1 MRVSK
6 LILTKGID
14 ITSASEQVVADIA
27 PFVSCFEEDQIIIV
41 PDRYSLITEKLVFDK
56 LALDSTLNIKV
67 MGINRFASLI
77 LQKQN
82 AMPKSMSNNSALIA
96 LGKAVYEEKDNF
108 KFFPKSN
115 IDVSFLQ
122 QIKNT
127 IAQLKTSEVTPE
139 KLEKLADDKIHDI
152 YLIYKNYEEKQKTG
166 VDLADFLDVFIQNIE
181 KADFENTRIYF
192 AFFDSMTSQGLNIVN
207 LLLKKT
213 KSVEFALAS
222 PQPQQKNKFIY
233 DTALENNL
241 KNLAREANI
250 EIEEKNVTS
259 SNFVSNFISN
269 NIYLS
274 NPQNINLKNF
284 ASFWECS
291 TADAQF
297 EAVAREIKSHV
308 VLGGRYS
315 DCVVGVSALDENYC
329 AIKRIFEDYEIP
341 CFFDVDLALAQ
352 TKPIEFLNLVF
363 EFVEE
368 KDMSILYDI
377 ISNIYSNL
385 DGCER
390 GKICEF
396 LDKYK
401 LVDQD
406 LDLHKLENEDDEKTY
421 EKIKNI
427 LNVITPHFIDKNGY
441 VLGGDFVEFLRNI
454 FDAFDMRKTTQKMHN
469 YHLENGN
476 LEKQKIYEKINE
488 KIEDIFNVFEEET
501 KNEKLAFSEFVVLL
515 NNVFEGTKL
524 SVVPLGVDQVF
535 VGDVSKSFFESGKI
549 FFLCGANQDKMP
561 DFQKDVGLI
570 SDKDIAR
577 FSGKVKIDPTIRTI
591 NLRKRLKLCS
601 VLSIPKQK
609 LFVSW
614 VALGD
619 DGKKLTESTF
629 VLGLV
634 KMFAENVQ
642 KIGFAGEIQ
651 SEDFAKQISNSK
663 RAKQQLVSYLQN
675 PNIKDEIYFNSLFDI
690 LKKSNPTFDS
700 LISQIGAQNNVP
712 NLTKNELFFANQK
725 FSVSALETYAKCPF
739 MFFLRYGLGVEEKRP
754 LDLDEATI
762 GNIIHKCLEQY
773 FSTRATDVD
782 AFVDSFFKQI
792 STNEKY
798 SIFFA
803 YKKYA
808 SILNSIKRE
817 CKQTIRDIICEQDN
831 SNFKIGQVESYV
843 GGKNVLFEF
852 GGRKIAFGGIVD
864 RIDRYNNKVIVVDY
878 KTGKAEHEIEDII
891 FGNKIQIFV
900 YLKTL
905 EETRGVEAV
914 GALYYPISAKRKK
927 KNQKT
932 FLGFLVEDELDA
944 FDKTLRQEGCSKAL
958 GVKLKKDGTLSSNK
972 TVISRQEFSNLMN
985 IAKSVMEQNLKNISE
1000 GFISPSPLN
1009 TGKLP
1014 CEYCKFLGICKFDS
1028 DGGNKYRMLR
1038 KVEKQENE

>member
-1 MRVSK
+1 MSE

-41 PDRYSLITEKLVFDK
+41 PDRYSLITEKLVFEK
-56 LALDSTLNIKV
+56 LGISSTLNIKV

-82 AMPKSMSNNSALIA
+82 AMPKSMSNNGALIA

-127 IAQLKTSEVTPE
+127 ISQLKTSEVTPE
-139 KLEKLADDKIHDI
+139 QLEKLADDKIHDI
-152 YLIYKNYEEKQKTG
+152 YFIYKNYEEKQKTG

-181 KADFENTRIYF
+181 KASFENTRIYF
-192 AFFDSMTSQGLNIVN
+192 AFFDSMTSQGLSIVN
-207 LLLKKT
+207 LLLKKA
-213 KSVEFALAS
+213 KSVEFALAC

-233 DTALENNL
+233 DTALESNL
-241 KNLAREANI
+241 KNLAREAGI
-250 EIEEKNVTS
+250 EIEEKIVTS

-274 NPQNINLKNF
+274 NPQNINIKNF
-284 ASFWECS
+284 ANFWECS

-315 DCVVGVSALDENYC
+315 DCVVGVGALDESYC
-329 AIKRIFEDYEIP
+329 MIKRIFEDYEIP
-341 CFFDVDLALAQ
+341 CFFDVDITLAQ

-363 EFVEE
+363 ELLEE
-368 KDMSILYDI
+368 NDMSILYDI
-377 ISNIYSNL
+377 VSNIYANL

-390 GKICEF
+390 SEICEF

-401 LVDQD
+401 FVDRD

-427 LNVITPHFIDKNGY
+427 LNVITPHYIDKNGC
-441 VLGGDFVEFLRNI
+441 VLGGDFVGFLRNI
-454 FDAFDMRKTTQKMHN
+454 FDAFDMQKTTQKMRD
-469 YHLENGN
+469 YHLENGD
-476 LEKQKIYEKINE
+476 LENQKIYEKIDE
-488 KIEDIFNVFEEET
+488 KIEDILNVFEEET

-515 NNVFEGTKL
+515 NNVFESVKL

-535 VGDVSKSFFESGKI
+535 VGDVSKSFFENGKI

-609 LFVSW
+609 LIVSW

-634 KMFAENVQ
+634 KMFAESVQ

-651 SEDFAKQISNSK
+651 SEDFAKQISNSR
-663 RAKQQLVSYLQN
+663 RAKRQLINYLLS
-675 PNIKDEIYFNSLFDI
+675 PNIQSAENYNSLFYLLSKNDSKI
-690 LKKSNPTFDS
+690 EQIVSQINRKNTIKNLSNSDVLLKK
-700 LISQIGAQNNVP
+700 
-712 NLTKNELFFANQK
+712 KR
-725 FSVSALETYAKCPF
+725 FSVSGLETYAKCPF
-739 MFFLRYGLGVEEKRP
+739 KYYVEKGLGITEKRP
-754 LDLDEATI
+754 IDLDPILT
-762 GNIIHKCLEQY
+762 GNIVHFVLEKY
-773 FSTRATDVD
+773 FSAKQTKDPERFVEF
-782 AFVDSFFKQI
+782 AFGELSKKTEYAVLFG
-792 STNEKY
+792 
-798 SIFFA
+798 
-803 YKKYA
+803 YKKFKYG
-808 SILNSIKRE
+808 LDRLKKECVKTIK
-817 CKQTIRDIICEQDN
+817 DIVDN
-831 SNFKIGQVESYV
+831 QSVSKFKIS
-843 GGKNVLFEF
+843 NLEF
-852 GGRKIAFGGIVD
+852 VVRGDGFDEELTDLAFFGVVD
-864 RIDRYNNKVIVVDY
+864 RIDRLDDKAIVVDY
-878 KTGKAEHEIEDII
+878 KTGKVDRSSKN
-891 FGNKIQIFV
+891 FYYGNKIQIFV
-900 YLKTL
+900 YCRAIEKFCGLKT
-905 EETRGVEAV
+905 V
-914 GALYYPISAKRKK
+914 GAFYAPISNK
-927 KNQKT
+927 
-932 FLGFLVEDELDA
+932 
-944 FDKTLRQEGCSKAL
+944 
-958 GVKLKKDGTLSSNK
+958 KLKKKYEGYLLEGELENFDPDYSVDGGVLGLNLTSKKQPKK
-972 TVISRQEFSNLMN
+972 TRNFVLVNENNFENRKNYAVEIMKTNLRN
-985 IAKSVMEQNLKNISE
+985 IKA
-1000 GFISPSPLN
+1000 GFINCSPQRDGIN
-1009 TGKLP
+1009 QT
-1014 CEYCKFLGICKFDS
+1014 CDNCKFLGVCQFDMNGANRPRIIKSVS
-1028 DGGNKYRMLR
+1028 DSFW
-1038 KVEKQENE
+1038 EKK

>member
-1 MRVSK
+1 MSR

-41 PDRYSLITEKLVFDK
+41 PDRYSLITEKLVFEK
-56 LALDSTLNIKV
+56 LGISSTLNIKV

-82 AMPKSMSNNSALIA
+82 AMPKSMSNNGALIA

-127 IAQLKTSEVTPE
+127 ISQLKTSEVTPE
-139 KLEKLADDKIHDI
+139 QLEKLADDKIHDI

-192 AFFDSMTSQGLNIVN
+192 AFFDSMTSQGLSIVN
-207 LLLKKT
+207 LLLKKA
-213 KSVEFALAS
+213 KSVEFALAC

-233 DTALENNL
+233 DTSLEGNL
-241 KNLAREANI
+241 KNLAKEAGV
-250 EIEEKNVTS
+250 EIEEKIVTS

-284 ASFWECS
+284 ANFWECS

-329 AIKRIFEDYEIP
+329 VMKRIFEDYEIP
-341 CFFDVDLALAQ
+341 CFFDVDLTLAQ

-363 EFVEE
+363 EFFEE
-368 KDMSILYDI
+368 KNMSILYDI

-390 GKICEF
+390 SEICEF

-427 LNVITPHFIDKNGY
+427 LNVITPHFIDKNGC
-441 VLGGDFVEFLRNI
+441 VLGGDFVGFLRNI
-454 FDAFDMRKTTQKMHN
+454 FDAFDMQKTTQKMHD
-469 YHLENGN
+469 YHLENGD
-476 LEKQKIYEKINE
+476 LENQKIYEKINE

-515 NNVFEGTKL
+515 NNVFESAKL

-535 VGDVSKSFFESGKI
+535 VGDVSKSFFENGKI
-549 FFLCGANQDKMP
+549 FFLCGANQDRMP

-642 KIGFAGEIQ
+642 KIGFAGDIQ

-663 RAKQQLVSYLQN
+663 RAKRQLINYLLSS
-675 PNIKDEIYFNSLFDI
+675 NIQSAENYNSLFYLLSKNDSKI
-690 LKKSNPTFDS
+690 EQIVSQINRKNTIKNLSNSDVLLKK
-700 LISQIGAQNNVP
+700 
-712 NLTKNELFFANQK
+712 KR
-725 FSVSALETYAKCPF
+725 FSVSGLETYAKCPF
-739 MFFLRYGLGVEEKRP
+739 KYYVEKGLGITEKRP
-754 LDLDEATI
+754 IDLDPILT
-762 GNIIHKCLEQY
+762 GNIVHFVLEKY
-773 FSTRATDVD
+773 FSA
-782 AFVDSFFKQI
+782 
-792 STNEKY
+792 
-798 SIFFA
+798 
-803 YKKYA
+803 
-808 SILNSIKRE
+808 
-817 CKQTIRDIICEQDN
+817 KQTKDPERFVEFAFGELSKKTEYAVLFGHKKFKYGLDRLKKECVKTIKDIVANQ
-831 SNFKIGQVESYV
+831 SVSKFKIS
-843 GGKNVLFEF
+843 NLEF
-852 GGRKIAFGGIVD
+852 VVRGDGFDEELTDLAFFGVVD
-864 RIDRYNNKVIVVDY
+864 RIDRLDDKAIVIDY
-878 KTGKAEHEIEDII
+878 KTGKVDRSSKN
-891 FGNKIQIFV
+891 FYYGNKIQIFV
-900 YLKTL
+900 YCRALEKFCGLKT
-905 EETRGVEAV
+905 V
-914 GALYYPISAKRKK
+914 GAFYAPISNK
-927 KNQKT
+927 
-932 FLGFLVEDELDA
+932 
-944 FDKTLRQEGCSKAL
+944 
-958 GVKLKKDGTLSSNK
+958 KLKKKYEGYLLEGELENFDPDYSVDGGVLGLNLTSKKQPKK
-972 TVISRQEFSNLMN
+972 TKNFVLVNENNFENRKNYAVEIMKTNLRN
-985 IAKSVMEQNLKNISE
+985 IKA
-1000 GFISPSPLN
+1000 GFINCSPQRDGIN
-1009 TGKLP
+1009 QT
-1014 CEYCKFLGICKFDS
+1014 CDNCKFLGVCKFDMNGANRPRIIKSVS
-1028 DGGNKYRMLR
+1028 DSFW
-1038 KVEKQENE
+1038 EKK

>member
-1 MRVSK
+1 MSR

-41 PDRYSLITEKLVFDK
+41 PDRYSLITEKLVFEK
-56 LALDSTLNIKV
+56 LGISSTLNIKV

-82 AMPKSMSNNSALIA
+82 AMPKSMSNNGALIA

-127 IAQLKTSEVTPE
+127 ISQLKTSEVTPE
-139 KLEKLADDKIHDI
+139 QLEKLADDKIHDI

-192 AFFDSMTSQGLNIVN
+192 AFFDSMTSQGLSIVN
-207 LLLKKT
+207 LLLKKA
-213 KSVEFALAS
+213 KSVEFALAC

-233 DTALENNL
+233 DTSLEGNL
-241 KNLAREANI
+241 KNLVREAGV
-250 EIEEKNVTS
+250 EIEEKIVTS

-274 NPQNINLKNF
+274 NPQNINIKNF
-284 ASFWECS
+284 ANFWECS

-329 AIKRIFEDYEIP
+329 VMKRIFEDYEIP
-341 CFFDVDLALAQ
+341 CFFDVDITLAQ

-363 EFVEE
+363 EFFEE

-377 ISNIYSNL
+377 ISNIYANL

-390 GKICEF
+390 SEICEF
-396 LDKYK
+396 LDKYG

-406 LDLHKLENEDDEKTY
+406 LDLHKLENENDEKTY

-427 LNVITPHFIDKNGY
+427 LNIITPHFIDKNGC
-441 VLGGDFVEFLRNI
+441 VLGGDFVGFLRNI
-454 FDAFDMRKTTQKMHN
+454 FDAFDMQKTTQKMHD
-469 YHLENGN
+469 YHLENGD
-476 LEKQKIYEKINE
+476 LENQKIYEKINE

-515 NNVFEGTKL
+515 NNVFDSTKL

-535 VGDVSKSFFESGKI
+535 VGDVSKSFFENGKI
-549 FFLCGANQDKMP
+549 FFLCGANQDRMP

-591 NLRKRLKLCS
+591 NMRKRLKLCS

-642 KIGFAGEIQ
+642 KIGFAGDIQ

-663 RAKQQLVSYLQN
+663 RAKRQLINYLLS
-675 PNIKDEIYFNSLFDI
+675 PNIQSAENYNSLFYLLSKNDSKI
-690 LKKSNPTFDS
+690 EQIVSQINRKNIIKNLSNSDVLLKK
-700 LISQIGAQNNVP
+700 
-712 NLTKNELFFANQK
+712 KR
-725 FSVSALETYAKCPF
+725 FSVSGLETYAKCPF
-739 MFFLRYGLGVEEKRP
+739 KYYVEKGLGITEKRP
-754 LDLDEATI
+754 IDLDPILT
-762 GNIIHKCLEQY
+762 GNIVHFVLEKY
-773 FSTRATDVD
+773 FSA
-782 AFVDSFFKQI
+782 
-792 STNEKY
+792 
-798 SIFFA
+798 
-803 YKKYA
+803 
-808 SILNSIKRE
+808 
-817 CKQTIRDIICEQDN
+817 KQTKDPERFVEFAFGELSKKTEYAVLFGHKKFKYGLDRLKKECVKTIKDIVANQ
-831 SNFKIGQVESYV
+831 SVSKFKIS
-843 GGKNVLFEF
+843 NLEF
-852 GGRKIAFGGIVD
+852 VVRGDGFDEELTDLAFFGVVD
-864 RIDRYNNKVIVVDY
+864 RIDRLDDKAIVIDY
-878 KTGKAEHEIEDII
+878 KTGKVDRSSKN
-891 FGNKIQIFV
+891 FYYGNKIQIFV
-900 YLKTL
+900 YCRALEKFCGLKT
-905 EETRGVEAV
+905 V
-914 GALYYPISAKRKK
+914 GAFYAPISNK
-927 KNQKT
+927 
-932 FLGFLVEDELDA
+932 
-944 FDKTLRQEGCSKAL
+944 
-958 GVKLKKDGTLSSNK
+958 KLKKKYEGYLLEGELENFDPDYSVDGGVLGLNLTSKKQPKK
-972 TVISRQEFSNLMN
+972 TKNFVLVNENNFENRKNYAVEIMKTNLRN
-985 IAKSVMEQNLKNISE
+985 IKA
-1000 GFISPSPLN
+1000 GFINCSPQRDGIN
-1009 TGKLP
+1009 QT
-1014 CEYCKFLGICKFDS
+1014 CDNCKFLGVCQFDMNGANRPRIIKSVS
-1028 DGGNKYRMLR
+1028 DSFW
-1038 KVEKQENE
+1038 EKK

>member
-1 MRVSK
+1 MSR

-27 PFVSCFEEDQIIIV
+27 PFVSCFEEDQTIIV
-41 PDRYSLITEKLVFDK
+41 PDRYSLITEKLVFEK
-56 LALDSTLNIKV
+56 LGISSTLNIKV

-82 AMPKSMSNNSALIA
+82 AMPKSMSNNGALIA

-127 IAQLKTSEVTPE
+127 ISQLKTSEVTPE
-139 KLEKLADDKIHDI
+139 QLEKLADDKIHDI

-181 KADFENTRIYF
+181 KASFENTRIYF
-192 AFFDSMTSQGLNIVN
+192 TFFDSMTSQGLSIVN
-207 LLLKKT
+207 LLLKKA
-213 KSVEFALAS
+213 KSVEFALAC
-222 PQPQQKNKFIY
+222 PQSQQKNKFIY
-233 DTALENNL
+233 DTSLEGNL
-241 KNLAREANI
+241 KNLAREAGI
-250 EIEEKNVTS
+250 EIEEKIATS

-274 NPQNINLKNF
+274 NPQNINIKNF
-284 ASFWECS
+284 ANFWECS

-329 AIKRIFEDYEIP
+329 LMKRIFEDYEIP
-341 CFFDVDLALAQ
+341 CFFDVDITLAQ

-363 EFVEE
+363 EFLEE

-390 GKICEF
+390 SEICEF

-401 LVDQD
+401 FVDQD
-406 LDLHKLENEDDEKTY
+406 LDLHKLENENDEKTY

-427 LNVITPHFIDKNGY
+427 LNIITPHFIDKNGC
-441 VLGGDFVEFLRNI
+441 VLGGDFVGFLRNI
-454 FDAFDMRKTTQKMHN
+454 FDAFDMQKTTQKMHD
-469 YHLENGN
+469 YHLENGD
-476 LEKQKIYEKINE
+476 LENQKIYEKINE

-501 KNEKLAFSEFVVLL
+501 KDERLAFSEFVVLL
-515 NNVFEGTKL
+515 NNVFESAKL

-535 VGDVSKSFFESGKI
+535 VGDVSKSFFENGKI
-549 FFLCGANQDKMP
+549 FFLCGANQDRMP

-663 RAKQQLVSYLQN
+663 RAKRQLINYLLS
-675 PNIKDEIYFNSLFDI
+675 PNIQSAENYNSLFYLLSKNDSKI
-690 LKKSNPTFDS
+690 EQIVSQINRKNTIKNLSNSDVLLKK
-700 LISQIGAQNNVP
+700 
-712 NLTKNELFFANQK
+712 KR
-725 FSVSALETYAKCPF
+725 FSVSGLETYAKCPF
-739 MFFLRYGLGVEEKRP
+739 KYYVEKGLGITEKRP
-754 LDLDEATI
+754 IDLDPILT
-762 GNIIHKCLEQY
+762 GNIVHFVLEKY
-773 FSTRATDVD
+773 FSA
-782 AFVDSFFKQI
+782 
-792 STNEKY
+792 
-798 SIFFA
+798 
-803 YKKYA
+803 
-808 SILNSIKRE
+808 
-817 CKQTIRDIICEQDN
+817 KQTKDPERFVEFAFGELSKKTEYAVLFGHKKFKYGLDRLKKECVKTIKDIVANQ
-831 SNFKIGQVESYV
+831 SVSKFKIS
-843 GGKNVLFEF
+843 NLEF
-852 GGRKIAFGGIVD
+852 VVRGDGFDEELTDLAFFGVVD
-864 RIDRYNNKVIVVDY
+864 RIDRLDDKAIVIDY
-878 KTGKAEHEIEDII
+878 KTGKVDRSSKN
-891 FGNKIQIFV
+891 FYYGNKIQIFV
-900 YLKTL
+900 YCRALEKFCGLKT
-905 EETRGVEAV
+905 V
-914 GALYYPISAKRKK
+914 GAFYAPISNK
-927 KNQKT
+927 
-932 FLGFLVEDELDA
+932 
-944 FDKTLRQEGCSKAL
+944 
-958 GVKLKKDGTLSSNK
+958 KLKKKYEGYLLEGELENFDPDYSVDGGVLGLNLTSKKQPKK
-972 TVISRQEFSNLMN
+972 TKNFVLVNENNFENRKNYAVEIMKTNLRN
-985 IAKSVMEQNLKNISE
+985 IKA
-1000 GFISPSPLN
+1000 GFINCSPQRDGIN
-1009 TGKLP
+1009 QT
-1014 CEYCKFLGICKFDS
+1014 CDNCKFLGVCQFDMNGANRPRIIKSVS
-1028 DGGNKYRMLR
+1028 DSFW
-1038 KVEKQENE
+1038 EKK

>member
-1 MRVSK
+1 MSR

-41 PDRYSLITEKLVFDK
+41 PDRYSLITEKLVFEK
-56 LALDSTLNIKV
+56 LGISSTLNIKV

-82 AMPKSMSNNSALIA
+82 AMPKSMSNNGALIA

-127 IAQLKTSEVTPE
+127 ISQLKTSEVTPE
-139 KLEKLADDKIHDI
+139 QLEKLADDKIHDI

-181 KADFENTRIYF
+181 KADCENTRIYF
-192 AFFDSMTSQGLNIVN
+192 AFFDSMTSQGLSIVN
-207 LLLKKT
+207 LLLKKA
-213 KSVEFALAS
+213 KSVEFALDS
-222 PQPQQKNKFIY
+222 PQTQQKNKFIY
-233 DTALENNL
+233 DTSLESNL
-241 KNLAREANI
+241 KNLAKEAGV
-250 EIEEKNVTS
+250 EIEEKIVTS

-274 NPQNINLKNF
+274 NPQNINIKNF
-284 ASFWECS
+284 ANFWECS

-329 AIKRIFEDYEIP
+329 VMKRIFEDYEIP
-341 CFFDVDLALAQ
+341 CFFDVDITLAQ

-363 EFVEE
+363 EFLEE
-368 KDMSILYDI
+368 KDTSILYDI
-377 ISNIYSNL
+377 VSNIYANL

-390 GKICEF
+390 SEICEF

-401 LVDQD
+401 FVDQD

-427 LNVITPHFIDKNGY
+427 LNVITPHFIDKNGC

-454 FDAFDMRKTTQKMHN
+454 FDAFDMQKTTQKMHD
-469 YHLENGN
+469 YHLENGD
-476 LEKQKIYEKINE
+476 LENQKTYEKINE

-515 NNVFEGTKL
+515 NNVFESVKL

-535 VGDVSKSFFESGKI
+535 VGDVSKSFFENGKI

-642 KIGFAGEIQ
+642 KIGFAGDIQ
-651 SEDFAKQISNSK
+651 SEGFAKQISNSK

-690 LKKSNPTFDS
+690 LKKSDPTFDG
-700 LISQIGAQNNVP
+700 LISQIGAQNIVP

-782 AFVDSFFKQI
+782 TFVDLFFKEI
-792 STNEKY
+792 STSEKY

-817 CKQTIRDIICEQDN
+817 CQQTIRDIICEQEN

-852 GGRKIAFGGIVD
+852 GDRKIAFGGIVD
-864 RIDRYNNKVIVVDY
+864 RIDRCNNKVIVVDY

-905 EETRGVEAV
+905 EETQGVEAV

-944 FDKTLRQEGCSKAL
+944 FDKTLRKEGCSKVL
-958 GVKLKKDGTLSSNK
+958 GLKLDKNGNPQTNK
-972 TVISRQEFSNLMN
+972 SVISKQQISNLMN
-985 IAKSVMEQNLKNISE
+985 IAKSVMEQNLKNISD

-1014 CEYCKFLGICKFDS
+1014 CEYCQFLGICQFDF
-1028 DGGNKYRMLR
+1028 DGGNKYRLR
-1038 KVEKQENE
+1038 RKPTNQENE

>member
-1 MRVSK
+1 MSR

-41 PDRYSLITEKLVFDK
+41 PDRYSLITEKLVFEK
-56 LALDSTLNIKV
+56 LGISSTLNIKV

-82 AMPKSMSNNSALIA
+82 AMPKSMSNNGALIA

-127 IAQLKTSEVTPE
+127 ISQLKTSEVTPE
-139 KLEKLADDKIHDI
+139 QLEKLADDKIHDI

-192 AFFDSMTSQGLNIVN
+192 AFFDSMTSQGLSIVN
-207 LLLKKT
+207 LLLKKA
-213 KSVEFALAS
+213 KSVEFALAC

-233 DTALENNL
+233 DTSLEGNL
-241 KNLAREANI
+241 KNLVREAGV
-250 EIEEKNVTS
+250 EIEEKIVTS

-274 NPQNINLKNF
+274 NPQNINIKNF
-284 ASFWECS
+284 ANFWECS

-329 AIKRIFEDYEIP
+329 LMKRIFEDYEIP
-341 CFFDVDLALAQ
+341 CFFDVDITLAQ

-363 EFVEE
+363 EFLEE

-390 GKICEF
+390 SEICEF

-401 LVDQD
+401 FVDQD
-406 LDLHKLENEDDEKTY
+406 LDLHKLENENDEKTY

-427 LNVITPHFIDKNGY
+427 LNIITPHFIDKNGC
-441 VLGGDFVEFLRNI
+441 VLGGDFVGFLRNI
-454 FDAFDMRKTTQKMHN
+454 FDAFDMQKTTQKMHD
-469 YHLENGN
+469 YHLENGD
-476 LEKQKIYEKINE
+476 LENQKIYEKINE

-501 KNEKLAFSEFVVLL
+501 KDERLAFSEFVVLL
-515 NNVFEGTKL
+515 NNVFESAKL

-535 VGDVSKSFFESGKI
+535 VGDVSKSFFENGKI
-549 FFLCGANQDKMP
+549 FFLCGANQDRMP

-642 KIGFAGEIQ
+642 KIGFAGDIQ

-663 RAKQQLVSYLQN
+663 RAKRQLINYLLS
-675 PNIKDEIYFNSLFDI
+675 PNIQSAENYNSLFYLLSKNDSKI
-690 LKKSNPTFDS
+690 EQIVSQINRKNTIKNLSNSDVLLKK
-700 LISQIGAQNNVP
+700 
-712 NLTKNELFFANQK
+712 KR
-725 FSVSALETYAKCPF
+725 FSVSGLETYAKCPF
-739 MFFLRYGLGVEEKRP
+739 KYYVEKGLGITEKRP
-754 LDLDEATI
+754 IDLDPILT
-762 GNIIHKCLEQY
+762 GNIVHFVLEKY
-773 FSTRATDVD
+773 FSA
-782 AFVDSFFKQI
+782 
-792 STNEKY
+792 
-798 SIFFA
+798 
-803 YKKYA
+803 
-808 SILNSIKRE
+808 
-817 CKQTIRDIICEQDN
+817 KQTKDPERFVEFAFGELSKKTEYAVLFGHKKFKYGLDRLKKECVKTIKDIVANQ
-831 SNFKIGQVESYV
+831 SVSKFKIS
-843 GGKNVLFEF
+843 NLEF
-852 GGRKIAFGGIVD
+852 VVRGDGFDEELTDLAFFGVVD
-864 RIDRYNNKVIVVDY
+864 RIDRLDDKAIVIDY
-878 KTGKAEHEIEDII
+878 KTGKVDRSSKN
-891 FGNKIQIFV
+891 FYYGNKIQIFV
-900 YLKTL
+900 YCRALEKFCGLKT
-905 EETRGVEAV
+905 V
-914 GALYYPISAKRKK
+914 GAFYAPISNKKVKK
-927 KNQKT
+927 KYEGYLLEGELENFDPDYSVDGGVLGLNLTSKKQPKKT
-932 FLGFLVEDELDA
+932 KNFVLVNENNFENRKNYA
-944 FDKTLRQEGCSKAL
+944 VEIMKTNLRNIKA
-958 GVKLKKDGTLSSNK
+958 
-972 TVISRQEFSNLMN
+972 
-985 IAKSVMEQNLKNISE
+985 
-1000 GFISPSPLN
+1000 GFINCSPQRDGIN
-1009 TGKLP
+1009 QT
-1014 CEYCKFLGICKFDS
+1014 CDNCKFLGVCQFDMNGANRPRIIKSVS
-1028 DGGNKYRMLR
+1028 DSFW
-1038 KVEKQENE
+1038 EKK

>member
-1 MRVSK
+1 MSR

-41 PDRYSLITEKLVFDK
+41 PDRYSLITEKLVFEK
-56 LALDSTLNIKV
+56 LGISSTLNIKV

-82 AMPKSMSNNSALIA
+82 AMPKSMSNNGALIA

-127 IAQLKTSEVTPE
+127 ISQLKTSEVTPE
-139 KLEKLADDKIHDI
+139 QLEKLADDKIHDI

-192 AFFDSMTSQGLNIVN
+192 AFFDSMTSQGLSIVN
-207 LLLKKT
+207 LLLKKA
-213 KSVEFALAS
+213 KSVEFALAC

-233 DTALENNL
+233 DTSLEGNL
-241 KNLAREANI
+241 KNLAKEAGV
-250 EIEEKNVTS
+250 EIEEKIVTS

-284 ASFWECS
+284 ANFWECS

-329 AIKRIFEDYEIP
+329 VMKRIFEDYEIP
-341 CFFDVDLALAQ
+341 CFFDVDLTLAQ

-363 EFVEE
+363 EFFEE

-390 GKICEF
+390 SEICEF

-427 LNVITPHFIDKNGY
+427 LNVITPHFIDKNGC
-441 VLGGDFVEFLRNI
+441 VLGGDFVGFLRNI
-454 FDAFDMRKTTQKMHN
+454 FDAFDMQKTTQKMHD
-469 YHLENGN
+469 YHLENGD
-476 LEKQKIYEKINE
+476 LENQKIYEKINE

-515 NNVFEGTKL
+515 NNVFESAKL

-535 VGDVSKSFFESGKI
+535 VGDVSKSFFENGKI
-549 FFLCGANQDKMP
+549 FFLCGANQDRMP

-642 KIGFAGEIQ
+642 KIGFAGDIQ

-663 RAKQQLVSYLQN
+663 RAKRQLINYLLSS
-675 PNIKDEIYFNSLFDI
+675 NIQSAENYNSLFYLLSKNDSKI
-690 LKKSNPTFDS
+690 EQIVSQINRKNTIKNLSNSDVLLKK
-700 LISQIGAQNNVP
+700 
-712 NLTKNELFFANQK
+712 KR
-725 FSVSALETYAKCPF
+725 FSVSGLETYAKCPF
-739 MFFLRYGLGVEEKRP
+739 KYYVEKGLGITEKRP
-754 LDLDEATI
+754 IDLDPILT
-762 GNIIHKCLEQY
+762 GNIVHFVLEKY
-773 FSTRATDVD
+773 FSA
-782 AFVDSFFKQI
+782 
-792 STNEKY
+792 
-798 SIFFA
+798 
-803 YKKYA
+803 
-808 SILNSIKRE
+808 
-817 CKQTIRDIICEQDN
+817 KQTKDPERFVEFAFGELSKKTEYAVLFGHKKFKYGLDRLKKECVKTIKDIVANQ
-831 SNFKIGQVESYV
+831 SVSKFKIS
-843 GGKNVLFEF
+843 NLEF
-852 GGRKIAFGGIVD
+852 VVRGDGFDEELTDLAFFGVVD
-864 RIDRYNNKVIVVDY
+864 RIDRLDDKAIVIDY
-878 KTGKAEHEIEDII
+878 KTGKVDRSSKN
-891 FGNKIQIFV
+891 FYYGNKIQIFV
-900 YLKTL
+900 YCRALEKFCGLKT
-905 EETRGVEAV
+905 V
-914 GALYYPISAKRKK
+914 GAFYAPISNK
-927 KNQKT
+927 
-932 FLGFLVEDELDA
+932 
-944 FDKTLRQEGCSKAL
+944 
-958 GVKLKKDGTLSSNK
+958 KLKKKYEGYLLEGELENFDPDYSVDGGVLGLNLTSKKQPKK
-972 TVISRQEFSNLMN
+972 TKNFVLVNENNFENRKNYAVEIMKTNLRN
-985 IAKSVMEQNLKNISE
+985 IKA
-1000 GFISPSPLN
+1000 GFINCSPQRDGIN
-1009 TGKLP
+1009 QT
-1014 CEYCKFLGICKFDS
+1014 CDNCKFLGVCQFDMNGANRPRIIKSVS
-1028 DGGNKYRMLR
+1028 DSFW
-1038 KVEKQENE
+1038 EKK

>member
-1 MRVSK
+1 MSR
-6 LILTKGID
+6 LILTKGVD

-41 PDRYSLITEKLVFDK
+41 PDRYSLITEKMVFDK
-56 LALDSTLNIKV
+56 LSLDSTLNIKV

-127 IAQLKTSEVTPE
+127 ISQLKTSEIAPE
-139 KLEKLADDKIHDI
+139 LLEKLADDKIHDI
-152 YLIYKNYEEKQKTG
+152 YLIYKNYEENQKTG

-192 AFFDSMTSQGLNIVN
+192 AFFDSMTAQGLTIAN
-207 LLLKKT
+207 LLLKKA

-233 DTALENNL
+233 DTTLENNL
-241 KNLAREANI
+241 KTLAREANI
-250 EIEEKNVTS
+250 EIEEKYVTS

-284 ASFWECS
+284 ANFWECS
-291 TADAQF
+291 TSDAQF

-329 AIKRIFEDYEIP
+329 VMKRIFEDYEIP
-341 CFFDVDLALAQ
+341 CFFDVDLTLAQ

-363 EFVEE
+363 EFAQE

-377 ISNIYSNL
+377 FSNIYANL

-390 GKICEF
+390 GEICEF

-401 LVDQD
+401 LIDQD
-406 LDLHKLENEDDEKTY
+406 LDLHKFENENDEKIY

-427 LNVITPHFIDKNGY
+427 LNIITPHFIDKNGY
-441 VLGGDFVEFLRNI
+441 VLGSDFVGFLRNI
-454 FDAFDMRKTTQKMHN
+454 FDAFCVGETTQKMHD
-469 YHLENGN
+469 YYLENGN

-488 KIEDIFNVFEEET
+488 KIEDIFNVFDEET

-591 NLRKRLKLCS
+591 NMRKRLKLCS

-609 LFVSW
+609 LFISW

-629 VLGLV
+629 VLGLK
-634 KMFAENVQ
+634 KMFVENVQ

-651 SEDFAKQISNSK
+651 SEDFAKQISNKK

-690 LKKSNPTFDS
+690 LKKDPNFDN
-700 LISQIGAQNNVP
+700 LISQIGAQNIVP

-739 MFFLRYGLGVEEKRP
+739 MFFLRYGLGIEEKRP
-754 LDLDEATI
+754 IDLDEATI

-773 FSTRATDVD
+773 FMTRADEVD
-782 AFVDSFFKQI
+782 AFVDSFFKEI

-803 YKKYA
+803 YKKYV

-817 CKQTIRDIICEQDN
+817 CKQTILDILIEQEN
-831 SNFKIGQVESYV
+831 SNFKIGQVESYI

-852 GGRKIAFGGIVD
+852 GDRKISFGGIVD
-864 RIDRYNNKVIVVDY
+864 RIDRHNNKVIVVDY

-905 EETRGVEAV
+905 EETQGVEAV

-932 FLGFLVEDELDA
+932 FLGFLIEDELDA

-972 TVISRQEFSNLMN
+972 MVISRQEFSNLMN

>member
-1 MRVSK
+1 MSR

-41 PDRYSLITEKLVFDK
+41 PDRYSLITEKLVFEK
-56 LALDSTLNIKV
+56 LGISSTLNIKV

-82 AMPKSMSNNSALIA
+82 AMPKSMSNNGALIA

-127 IAQLKTSEVTPE
+127 ISQLKTSEVTPE
-139 KLEKLADDKIHDI
+139 QLEKLADDKIHDI

-192 AFFDSMTSQGLNIVN
+192 AFFDSMTSQGLSIVN
-207 LLLKKT
+207 LLLKKA
-213 KSVEFALAS
+213 KSVEFALAC

-233 DTALENNL
+233 DTSLESNL
-241 KNLAREANI
+241 KNLVREAGV
-250 EIEEKNVTS
+250 EIEEKIVTS

-284 ASFWECS
+284 ANFWECS
-291 TADAQF
+291 TSEAQF

-329 AIKRIFEDYEIP
+329 LMKRIFEDYEIP
-341 CFFDVDLALAQ
+341 CFFDVDLTLAQ

-377 ISNIYSNL
+377 ISNIYANL

-390 GKICEF
+390 SEICEF

-401 LVDQD
+401 FVDQD
-406 LDLHKLENEDDEKTY
+406 LDLHKLENENDEKTY

-427 LNVITPHFIDKNGY
+427 LNVITPHFIDKNGC
-441 VLGGDFVEFLRNI
+441 VLGGDFVGFLRNI
-454 FDAFDMRKTTQKMHN
+454 FDAFDMQKTTQKMHD
-469 YHLENGN
+469 YHLENGD
-476 LEKQKIYEKINE
+476 LENQKIYEKINE

-515 NNVFEGTKL
+515 NNVFESAKL

-535 VGDVSKSFFESGKI
+535 VGDVSKSFFENGKI

-642 KIGFAGEIQ
+642 KIGFAGDIQ

-663 RAKQQLVSYLQN
+663 RAKRQLINYLLS
-675 PNIKDEIYFNSLFDI
+675 PNIQSAENYNSLFYLLSKNDSKI
-690 LKKSNPTFDS
+690 EQIVSQINRKNIIKNLSNSDVLLKK
-700 LISQIGAQNNVP
+700 
-712 NLTKNELFFANQK
+712 KR
-725 FSVSALETYAKCPF
+725 FSVSGLETYAKCPF
-739 MFFLRYGLGVEEKRP
+739 KYYVEKGLGITEKRP
-754 LDLDEATI
+754 IDLDPILT
-762 GNIIHKCLEQY
+762 GNIVHFVLEKY
-773 FSTRATDVD
+773 FSA
-782 AFVDSFFKQI
+782 
-792 STNEKY
+792 
-798 SIFFA
+798 
-803 YKKYA
+803 
-808 SILNSIKRE
+808 
-817 CKQTIRDIICEQDN
+817 KQTKDPERFVEFAFGELSKKTEYAVLFGHKKFKYGLDRLKKECVKTIKDIVANQ
-831 SNFKIGQVESYV
+831 SVSKFKIS
-843 GGKNVLFEF
+843 NLEF
-852 GGRKIAFGGIVD
+852 VVRGDGFDEELTDLAFFGVVD
-864 RIDRYNNKVIVVDY
+864 RIDRLDDKAIVIDY
-878 KTGKAEHEIEDII
+878 KTGKVDRSSKN
-891 FGNKIQIFV
+891 FYYGNKIQIFV
-900 YLKTL
+900 YCRALEKFCGLKT
-905 EETRGVEAV
+905 V
-914 GALYYPISAKRKK
+914 GAFYAPISNK
-927 KNQKT
+927 
-932 FLGFLVEDELDA
+932 
-944 FDKTLRQEGCSKAL
+944 
-958 GVKLKKDGTLSSNK
+958 KLKKKYEGYLLEGELENFDPDYSVDGGVLGLNLTSKKQPKK
-972 TVISRQEFSNLMN
+972 TKNFVLVNENNFENRKNYAVEIMKTNLRN
-985 IAKSVMEQNLKNISE
+985 IKA
-1000 GFISPSPLN
+1000 GFINCSPQRDGIN
-1009 TGKLP
+1009 QT
-1014 CEYCKFLGICKFDS
+1014 CDNCKFLGVCQFDMNGANRPRIIKSVS
-1028 DGGNKYRMLR
+1028 DSFW
-1038 KVEKQENE
+1038 EKK

>member
-1 MRVSK
+1 MSR

-41 PDRYSLITEKLVFDK
+41 PDRYSLITEKLVFEK
-56 LALDSTLNIKV
+56 LGISSTLNIKV

-82 AMPKSMSNNSALIA
+82 AMPKSMSNNGALIA

-108 KFFPKSN
+108 NFFPKSN

-127 IAQLKTSEVTPE
+127 ISQLKTSEVTPE
-139 KLEKLADDKIHDI
+139 QLEKLADDKIHDI

-192 AFFDSMTSQGLNIVN
+192 AFFDSMTSQGLSIVN
-207 LLLKKT
+207 LLLKKA
-213 KSVEFALAS
+213 KSVEFALAC

-233 DTALENNL
+233 DTSLEGNL
-241 KNLAREANI
+241 KNLVREAGV
-250 EIEEKNVTS
+250 EIEEKIVTS

-274 NPQNINLKNF
+274 NPQNINIKNF
-284 ASFWECS
+284 ANFWECS

-329 AIKRIFEDYEIP
+329 VMKRIFEDYEIP
-341 CFFDVDLALAQ
+341 CFFDVDLTLAQ

-363 EFVEE
+363 EFFEE
-368 KDMSILYDI
+368 KDTSILYDI
-377 ISNIYSNL
+377 VSNIYANL

-390 GKICEF
+390 SEICEF

-401 LVDQD
+401 FVDQD

-427 LNVITPHFIDKNGY
+427 LNVITPHFIDKNGC
-441 VLGGDFVEFLRNI
+441 VVGGDFVGFLRNI
-454 FDAFDMRKTTQKMHN
+454 FDAFDMQKTTQKMHD
-469 YHLENGN
+469 YHLENGD
-476 LEKQKIYEKINE
+476 LENQKIYEKINE

-515 NNVFEGTKL
+515 NNVFESAKL

-535 VGDVSKSFFESGKI
+535 VGDVSKSFFENGKI

-642 KIGFAGEIQ
+642 KIGFAGDIQ

-663 RAKQQLVSYLQN
+663 RAKRQLINYLLS
-675 PNIKDEIYFNSLFDI
+675 PNIQSAENYNSLFYLLSKNDSKI
-690 LKKSNPTFDS
+690 EQIVSQINRKNTIKNLSNSDVLLKK
-700 LISQIGAQNNVP
+700 
-712 NLTKNELFFANQK
+712 KR
-725 FSVSALETYAKCPF
+725 FSVSGLETYAKCPF
-739 MFFLRYGLGVEEKRP
+739 KYYVEKGLGITEKRP
-754 LDLDEATI
+754 IDLDPILT
-762 GNIIHKCLEQY
+762 GNIVHFVLEKY
-773 FSTRATDVD
+773 FSA
-782 AFVDSFFKQI
+782 
-792 STNEKY
+792 
-798 SIFFA
+798 
-803 YKKYA
+803 
-808 SILNSIKRE
+808 
-817 CKQTIRDIICEQDN
+817 KQTKDPERFVEFAFGELSKKTEYAVLFGHKKFKYGLDRLKKECVKTIKDIVANQ
-831 SNFKIGQVESYV
+831 SVSKFKIS
-843 GGKNVLFEF
+843 NLEF
-852 GGRKIAFGGIVD
+852 VVRGDGFDEELTDLAFFGVVD
-864 RIDRYNNKVIVVDY
+864 RIDRLDDKAIVIDY
-878 KTGKAEHEIEDII
+878 KTGKVDRSSKN
-891 FGNKIQIFV
+891 FYYGNKIQIFV
-900 YLKTL
+900 YCRALEKFCGLKT
-905 EETRGVEAV
+905 V
-914 GALYYPISAKRKK
+914 GAFYAPISNKKVKK
-927 KNQKT
+927 KYEGYLLEGELENFDPDYSVDGGVLGLNLTSKRQPKKT
-932 FLGFLVEDELDA
+932 KNFVLVNENNFENRKNYA
-944 FDKTLRQEGCSKAL
+944 VEIMKTNLRNIKA
-958 GVKLKKDGTLSSNK
+958 
-972 TVISRQEFSNLMN
+972 
-985 IAKSVMEQNLKNISE
+985 
-1000 GFISPSPLN
+1000 GFINCSPQRDGIN
-1009 TGKLP
+1009 QT
-1014 CEYCKFLGICKFDS
+1014 CDNCKFLGVCQFDMNGANRPRIIKSVS
-1028 DGGNKYRMLR
+1028 DSFW
-1038 KVEKQENE
+1038 EKK

>member
-1 MRVSK
+1 M
-6 LILTKGID
+6 TKGID

-41 PDRYSLITEKLVFDK
+41 PDRYSLITEKLVFEK
-56 LALDSTLNIKV
+56 LGISSTLNIKV

-82 AMPKSMSNNSALIA
+82 AMPKSMSNNGALIA

-108 KFFPKSN
+108 NFFPKSN

-127 IAQLKTSEVTPE
+127 ISQLKTSEVTPE
-139 KLEKLADDKIHDI
+139 QLEKLADDKIHDI

-192 AFFDSMTSQGLNIVN
+192 AFFDSMTSQGLSIVN
-207 LLLKKT
+207 LLLKKA
-213 KSVEFALAS
+213 KSVEFALAC

-233 DTALENNL
+233 DTSLEGNL
-241 KNLAREANI
+241 KNLVREAGV
-250 EIEEKNVTS
+250 EIEEKIVTS

-274 NPQNINLKNF
+274 NPQNINIKNF
-284 ASFWECS
+284 ANFWECS

-329 AIKRIFEDYEIP
+329 VMKRIFEDYEIP
-341 CFFDVDLALAQ
+341 CFFDVDLTLAQ

-363 EFVEE
+363 EFFEE
-368 KDMSILYDI
+368 KDTSILYDI
-377 ISNIYSNL
+377 VSNIYANL

-390 GKICEF
+390 SEICEF

-401 LVDQD
+401 FVDQD

-427 LNVITPHFIDKNGY
+427 LNVITPHFIDKNGC
-441 VLGGDFVEFLRNI
+441 VVGGDFVGFLRNI
-454 FDAFDMRKTTQKMHN
+454 FDAFDMQKTTQKMHD
-469 YHLENGN
+469 YHLENGD
-476 LEKQKIYEKINE
+476 LENQKIYEKINE

-515 NNVFEGTKL
+515 NNVFESAKL

-535 VGDVSKSFFESGKI
+535 VGDVSKSFFENGKI

-642 KIGFAGEIQ
+642 KIGFAGDIQ

-663 RAKQQLVSYLQN
+663 RAKRQLINYLLS
-675 PNIKDEIYFNSLFDI
+675 PNIQSAENYNSLFYLLSKNDSKI
-690 LKKSNPTFDS
+690 EQIVSQINRKNTIKNLSNSDVLLKK
-700 LISQIGAQNNVP
+700 
-712 NLTKNELFFANQK
+712 KR
-725 FSVSALETYAKCPF
+725 FSVSGLETYAKCPF
-739 MFFLRYGLGVEEKRP
+739 KYYVEKGLGITEKRP
-754 LDLDEATI
+754 IDLDPILT
-762 GNIIHKCLEQY
+762 GNIVHFVLEKY
-773 FSTRATDVD
+773 FSA
-782 AFVDSFFKQI
+782 
-792 STNEKY
+792 
-798 SIFFA
+798 
-803 YKKYA
+803 
-808 SILNSIKRE
+808 
-817 CKQTIRDIICEQDN
+817 KQTKDPERFVEFAFGELSKKTEYAVLFGHKKFKYGLDRLKKECVKTIKDIVANQ
-831 SNFKIGQVESYV
+831 SVSKFKIS
-843 GGKNVLFEF
+843 NLEF
-852 GGRKIAFGGIVD
+852 VVRGDGFDEELTDLAFFGVVD
-864 RIDRYNNKVIVVDY
+864 RIDRLDDKAIVIDY
-878 KTGKAEHEIEDII
+878 KTGKVDRSSKN
-891 FGNKIQIFV
+891 FYYGNKIQIFV
-900 YLKTL
+900 YCRALEKFCGLKT
-905 EETRGVEAV
+905 V
-914 GALYYPISAKRKK
+914 GAFYAPISNKKVKK
-927 KNQKT
+927 KYEGYLLEGELENFDPDYSVDGGVLGLNLTSKRQPKKT
-932 FLGFLVEDELDA
+932 KNFVLVNENNFENRKNYA
-944 FDKTLRQEGCSKAL
+944 VEIMKTNLRNIKA
-958 GVKLKKDGTLSSNK
+958 
-972 TVISRQEFSNLMN
+972 
-985 IAKSVMEQNLKNISE
+985 
-1000 GFISPSPLN
+1000 GFINCSPQRDGIN
-1009 TGKLP
+1009 QT
-1014 CEYCKFLGICKFDS
+1014 CDNCKFLGVCQFDMNGANRPRIIKSVS
-1028 DGGNKYRMLR
+1028 DSFW
-1038 KVEKQENE
+1038 EKK

>member
-1 MRVSK
+1 MSR

-41 PDRYSLITEKLVFDK
+41 PDRYSLITEKLVFEK
-56 LALDSTLNIKV
+56 LGISSTLNIKV

-82 AMPKSMSNNSALIA
+82 AMPKSMSNNGALIA

-127 IAQLKTSEVTPE
+127 ISQLKTSEVTPE
-139 KLEKLADDKIHDI
+139 QLEKLADDKIHDI

-192 AFFDSMTSQGLNIVN
+192 AFFDSMTSQGLSIVN
-207 LLLKKT
+207 LLLKKA
-213 KSVEFALAS
+213 KSVEFALAC

-233 DTALENNL
+233 DTSLESNL
-241 KNLAREANI
+241 KNLAREAGI
-250 EIEEKNVTS
+250 EIEEKIVTS
-259 SNFVSNFISN
+259 SNFVSSFISN

-329 AIKRIFEDYEIP
+329 VMKRIFEDYEIP
-341 CFFDVDLALAQ
+341 CFFDVDLTLAQ

-390 GKICEF
+390 SEICEF

-401 LVDQD
+401 FVDQD

-427 LNVITPHFIDKNGY
+427 LNIITPHFIDKNGC
-441 VLGGDFVEFLRNI
+441 VLGGDFVGFLRNI
-454 FDAFDMRKTTQKMHN
+454 FDAFDMQKTTQKMHD
-469 YHLENGN
+469 YHLENGD
-476 LEKQKIYEKINE
+476 LENQKIYEKINE

-515 NNVFEGTKL
+515 NNVFDSTKL

-535 VGDVSKSFFESGKI
+535 VGDVSKSFFENGKI
-549 FFLCGANQDKMP
+549 FFLCGANQDRMP

-642 KIGFAGEIQ
+642 KIGFAGDIQ

-663 RAKQQLVSYLQN
+663 RAKRQLINYLLS
-675 PNIKDEIYFNSLFDI
+675 PNIQSAENYNSLFYLLSKNDSKI
-690 LKKSNPTFDS
+690 EQIVSQINRKNIIKNLSNSDVLLKK
-700 LISQIGAQNNVP
+700 
-712 NLTKNELFFANQK
+712 KR
-725 FSVSALETYAKCPF
+725 FSVSGLETYAKCPF
-739 MFFLRYGLGVEEKRP
+739 KYYVEKGLGITEKRP
-754 LDLDEATI
+754 IDLDPILT
-762 GNIIHKCLEQY
+762 GNIVHFVLEKY
-773 FSTRATDVD
+773 FSA
-782 AFVDSFFKQI
+782 
-792 STNEKY
+792 
-798 SIFFA
+798 
-803 YKKYA
+803 
-808 SILNSIKRE
+808 
-817 CKQTIRDIICEQDN
+817 KQTKDPERFVEFAFGELSKKTEYAVLFGHKKFKYGLDRLKKECVKTIKDIVANQ
-831 SNFKIGQVESYV
+831 SVSKFKIS
-843 GGKNVLFEF
+843 NLEF
-852 GGRKIAFGGIVD
+852 VVRGDGFDEELTDLAFFGVVD
-864 RIDRYNNKVIVVDY
+864 RIDRLDDKAIVIDY
-878 KTGKAEHEIEDII
+878 KTGKVDRSSKN
-891 FGNKIQIFV
+891 FYYGNKIQIFV
-900 YLKTL
+900 YCRALEKFCGLKT
-905 EETRGVEAV
+905 V
-914 GALYYPISAKRKK
+914 GAFYAPISNK
-927 KNQKT
+927 
-932 FLGFLVEDELDA
+932 
-944 FDKTLRQEGCSKAL
+944 
-958 GVKLKKDGTLSSNK
+958 KLKKKYEGYLLEGELENFDPDYSVDGGVLGLNLTSKKQPKK
-972 TVISRQEFSNLMN
+972 TKNFVLVNENNFENRKNYAVEIMKTNLRN
-985 IAKSVMEQNLKNISE
+985 IKA
-1000 GFISPSPLN
+1000 GFINCSPQRDGIN
-1009 TGKLP
+1009 QT
-1014 CEYCKFLGICKFDS
+1014 CDNCKFLGVCQFDMNGANRPRIIKSVS
-1028 DGGNKYRMLR
+1028 DSFW
-1038 KVEKQENE
+1038 EKK

>member
-1 MRVSK
+1 MSR

-41 PDRYSLITEKLVFDK
+41 PDRYSLITEKLVFEK
-56 LALDSTLNIKV
+56 LGISSTLNIKV

-82 AMPKSMSNNSALIA
+82 AMPKSMSNNGALIA

-108 KFFPKSN
+108 NFFPKSN

-127 IAQLKTSEVTPE
+127 ISQLKTSEVTPE
-139 KLEKLADDKIHDI
+139 QLEKLADDKIHDI

-192 AFFDSMTSQGLNIVN
+192 AFFDSMTSQGLSIVH
-207 LLLKKT
+207 LLLKKA
-213 KSVEFALAS
+213 KSVEFALAC

-233 DTALENNL
+233 DTALDGNL
-241 KNLAREANI
+241 KNLAREAGI
-250 EIEEKNVTS
+250 EIEEKIVTS
-259 SNFVSNFISN
+259 SNFVSSFISN

-329 AIKRIFEDYEIP
+329 VMKRIFEDYEIP
-341 CFFDVDLALAQ
+341 CFFDVDLTLAQ

-390 GKICEF
+390 SEICEF

-406 LDLHKLENEDDEKTY
+406 LDLHKLENENDEKTY

-427 LNVITPHFIDKNGY
+427 LNVITPHFIDKNGC
-441 VLGGDFVEFLRNI
+441 VLGGDFVGFLRNI
-454 FDAFDMRKTTQKMHN
+454 FDAFDMQKTTQKMHD
-469 YHLENGN
+469 YHLENGD
-476 LEKQKIYEKINE
+476 LENQKIYEKINE

-501 KNEKLAFSEFVVLL
+501 KNERLAFSEFVVLL
-515 NNVFEGTKL
+515 NNVFESAKL

-535 VGDVSKSFFESGKI
+535 VGDVSKSFFENGKI
-549 FFLCGANQDKMP
+549 FFLCGANQDRMP

-642 KIGFAGEIQ
+642 KIGFAGDIQ

-663 RAKQQLVSYLQN
+663 RAKRQLINYLLS
-675 PNIKDEIYFNSLFDI
+675 PNIQSAENYNSLFYLLSKNDSKI
-690 LKKSNPTFDS
+690 EQIVSQINRKNTIKNLSNSDVLLKK
-700 LISQIGAQNNVP
+700 
-712 NLTKNELFFANQK
+712 KR
-725 FSVSALETYAKCPF
+725 FSVSGLETYAKCPF
-739 MFFLRYGLGVEEKRP
+739 KYYVEKGLGITEKRP
-754 LDLDEATI
+754 IDLDPILT
-762 GNIIHKCLEQY
+762 GNIVHFVLEKY
-773 FSTRATDVD
+773 FSA
-782 AFVDSFFKQI
+782 
-792 STNEKY
+792 
-798 SIFFA
+798 
-803 YKKYA
+803 
-808 SILNSIKRE
+808 
-817 CKQTIRDIICEQDN
+817 KQTKDPERFVEFAFGELSRKTEYAVLFGHKKFKYGLDRLKKECVKTIKDIVANQ
-831 SNFKIGQVESYV
+831 SVSKFKIS
-843 GGKNVLFEF
+843 NLEF
-852 GGRKIAFGGIVD
+852 VVRGDGFDEELTDLAFFGVVD
-864 RIDRYNNKVIVVDY
+864 RIDRLDDKAIVIDY
-878 KTGKAEHEIEDII
+878 KTGKVDRSSKN
-891 FGNKIQIFV
+891 FYYGNKIQIFV
-900 YLKTL
+900 YCRALEKFCGLKT
-905 EETRGVEAV
+905 V
-914 GALYYPISAKRKK
+914 GAFYAPISNK
-927 KNQKT
+927 
-932 FLGFLVEDELDA
+932 
-944 FDKTLRQEGCSKAL
+944 
-958 GVKLKKDGTLSSNK
+958 KLKKKYEGYLLEGELENFDPDYSVDGGVLGLNLTSKKQPKK
-972 TVISRQEFSNLMN
+972 TKNFVLVNENNFENRKNYAVEIMKTNLRN
-985 IAKSVMEQNLKNISE
+985 IKA
-1000 GFISPSPLN
+1000 GFINCSPQRDGIN
-1009 TGKLP
+1009 QT
-1014 CEYCKFLGICKFDS
+1014 CDNCKFLGVCQFDMNGANRPRIIKSVS
-1028 DGGNKYRMLR
+1028 DSFW
-1038 KVEKQENE
+1038 EKK

>member
-1 MRVSK
+1 M
-6 LILTKGID
+6 TKGID

-27 PFVSCFEEDQIIIV
+27 PFVSCFEEDQTIIV
-41 PDRYSLITEKLVFDK
+41 PDRYSLITEKLVFEK
-56 LALDSTLNIKV
+56 LGISSTLNIKV

-82 AMPKSMSNNSALIA
+82 AMPKSMSNNGALIA

-108 KFFPKSN
+108 NFFPKSN

-127 IAQLKTSEVTPE
+127 ISQLKTSEVTPE
-139 KLEKLADDKIHDI
+139 QLEKLADDKIHDI

-192 AFFDSMTSQGLNIVN
+192 AFFDSMTSQGLSIVN
-207 LLLKKT
+207 LLLKKA
-213 KSVEFALAS
+213 KSVEFALAC

-233 DTALENNL
+233 DTSLEGNL
-241 KNLAREANI
+241 KNLVREAGV
-250 EIEEKNVTS
+250 EIEEKIVTS

-274 NPQNINLKNF
+274 NPQNINIKNF
-284 ASFWECS
+284 ANFWECS

-315 DCVVGVSALDENYC
+315 DCVVGVSALDQNYC
-329 AIKRIFEDYEIP
+329 VMKRIFEEYEIP
-341 CFFDVDLALAQ
+341 CFFDVDLTLAQ

-363 EFVEE
+363 EFLEE

-390 GKICEF
+390 SEICEF

-401 LVDQD
+401 FVDQD
-406 LDLHKLENEDDEKTY
+406 LDLHKLENENDEKTY

-427 LNVITPHFIDKNGY
+427 LNIITPHFIDKNGC
-441 VLGGDFVEFLRNI
+441 VLGVDFVEFLRNI
-454 FDAFDMRKTTQKMHN
+454 FDAFDMQKTTQKMHD
-469 YHLENGN
+469 YYLGNGD

-515 NNVFEGTKL
+515 NNVFESAKL

-535 VGDVSKSFFESGKI
+535 VGDVSKSFFENGKI
-549 FFLCGANQDKMP
+549 FFLCGANQDRMP

-642 KIGFAGEIQ
+642 KIGFAGDIQ

-663 RAKQQLVSYLQN
+663 RAKRQLINYLLS
-675 PNIKDEIYFNSLFDI
+675 PNIQSAENYNSLFYLLSKNDSKI
-690 LKKSNPTFDS
+690 EQIVSQINRKNIIKNLSNSDVLLKK
-700 LISQIGAQNNVP
+700 
-712 NLTKNELFFANQK
+712 KR
-725 FSVSALETYAKCPF
+725 FSVSGLETYAKCPF
-739 MFFLRYGLGVEEKRP
+739 KYYVEKGLGITEKRP
-754 LDLDEATI
+754 IDLDPILT
-762 GNIIHKCLEQY
+762 GNIVHFVLEKY
-773 FSTRATDVD
+773 FSA
-782 AFVDSFFKQI
+782 
-792 STNEKY
+792 
-798 SIFFA
+798 
-803 YKKYA
+803 
-808 SILNSIKRE
+808 
-817 CKQTIRDIICEQDN
+817 KQTKDPERFVEFAFGELSKKTEYAVLFGHKKFKYGLDRLKKECVKTIKDIVANQ
-831 SNFKIGQVESYV
+831 SVSKFKIS
-843 GGKNVLFEF
+843 NLEF
-852 GGRKIAFGGIVD
+852 VVRGDGFDEELTDLAFFGVVD
-864 RIDRYNNKVIVVDY
+864 RIDRLDDKAIVIDY
-878 KTGKAEHEIEDII
+878 KTGKVDRSSKN
-891 FGNKIQIFV
+891 FYYGNKIQIFV
-900 YLKTL
+900 YCRALEKFCGLKT
-905 EETRGVEAV
+905 V
-914 GALYYPISAKRKK
+914 GAFYAPISNK
-927 KNQKT
+927 
-932 FLGFLVEDELDA
+932 
-944 FDKTLRQEGCSKAL
+944 
-958 GVKLKKDGTLSSNK
+958 KLKKKYEGYLLEGELENFDPDYSVDGGVLGLNLTSKKQPKK
-972 TVISRQEFSNLMN
+972 TKNFVLVNENNFENRKNYAVEIMKTNLRN
-985 IAKSVMEQNLKNISE
+985 IKA
-1000 GFISPSPLN
+1000 GFINCSPQRDGIN
-1009 TGKLP
+1009 QT
-1014 CEYCKFLGICKFDS
+1014 CDNCKFLGVCQFDMNGANRPRIIKSVS
-1028 DGGNKYRMLR
+1028 DSFW
-1038 KVEKQENE
+1038 EKK

>member
-1 MRVSK
+1 MSR

-41 PDRYSLITEKLVFDK
+41 PDRYSLITEKLVFEK
-56 LALDSTLNIKV
+56 LGISSTLNIKV

-82 AMPKSMSNNSALIA
+82 AMPKSMSNNGALIA

-127 IAQLKTSEVTPE
+127 ISQLKTSEVTPE
-139 KLEKLADDKIHDI
+139 QLEKLADDKIHDI

-166 VDLADFLDVFIQNIE
+166 VDLADFLDEFIQNIE
-181 KADFENTRIYF
+181 KASFENKRIYF
-192 AFFDSMTSQGLNIVN
+192 AFFDSMTSQGLSIVH
-207 LLLKKT
+207 LLLKKA
-213 KSVEFALAS
+213 KSVEFALAC
-222 PQPQQKNKFIY
+222 PQSQQKNKFIY
-233 DTALENNL
+233 DTSLESNL
-241 KNLAREANI
+241 KNLVREAGV
-250 EIEEKNVTS
+250 EIEEKIVTS

-284 ASFWECS
+284 ANFWECS
-291 TADAQF
+291 TSEAQF

-329 AIKRIFEDYEIP
+329 LMKRIFEDYEIP
-341 CFFDVDLALAQ
+341 CFFDVDITLAQ

-363 EFVEE
+363 EFLEE

-390 GKICEF
+390 SEICEF

-401 LVDQD
+401 FVDQD
-406 LDLHKLENEDDEKTY
+406 LDLHKLENENDEKTY

-427 LNVITPHFIDKNGY
+427 LNIITPHFIDKNGC
-441 VLGGDFVEFLRNI
+441 VLGGDFVGFLRNI
-454 FDAFDMRKTTQKMHN
+454 FDAFDMQKTTQKMHD
-469 YHLENGN
+469 YHLENGD
-476 LEKQKIYEKINE
+476 LENQKIYEKINE

-501 KNEKLAFSEFVVLL
+501 KDERLAFSEFVVLL
-515 NNVFEGTKL
+515 NNVFESAKL

-535 VGDVSKSFFESGKI
+535 VGDVSKSFFENGKI
-549 FFLCGANQDKMP
+549 FFLCGANQDRMP

-642 KIGFAGEIQ
+642 KIGFAGDIQ

-663 RAKQQLVSYLQN
+663 RAKRQLINYLLS
-675 PNIKDEIYFNSLFDI
+675 PNIQSAENYNSLFYLLSKNDSKI
-690 LKKSNPTFDS
+690 EQIVSQINRKNTIKNLSNSDVLLKK
-700 LISQIGAQNNVP
+700 
-712 NLTKNELFFANQK
+712 KR
-725 FSVSALETYAKCPF
+725 FSVSGLETYAKCPF
-739 MFFLRYGLGVEEKRP
+739 KYYVEKGLGITEKRP
-754 LDLDEATI
+754 IDLDPILT
-762 GNIIHKCLEQY
+762 GNIVHFVLEKY
-773 FSTRATDVD
+773 FSA
-782 AFVDSFFKQI
+782 
-792 STNEKY
+792 
-798 SIFFA
+798 
-803 YKKYA
+803 
-808 SILNSIKRE
+808 
-817 CKQTIRDIICEQDN
+817 KQTKDPERFVEFAFGELSKKTEYAVLFGHKKFKYGLDRLKKECVKTIKDIVANQ
-831 SNFKIGQVESYV
+831 SVSKFKIS
-843 GGKNVLFEF
+843 NLEF
-852 GGRKIAFGGIVD
+852 VVRGDGFDEELTDLAFFGVVD
-864 RIDRYNNKVIVVDY
+864 RIDRLDDKAIVIDY
-878 KTGKAEHEIEDII
+878 KTGKVDRSSKN
-891 FGNKIQIFV
+891 FYYGNKIQIFV
-900 YLKTL
+900 YCRALEKFCGLKT
-905 EETRGVEAV
+905 V
-914 GALYYPISAKRKK
+914 GAFYAPISNKKVKK
-927 KNQKT
+927 KYEGYLLEGELENFDPDYSVDGGVLGLNLTSKKQPKKT
-932 FLGFLVEDELDA
+932 KNFVLVNENNFENRKNYA
-944 FDKTLRQEGCSKAL
+944 VEIMKTNLRNIKA
-958 GVKLKKDGTLSSNK
+958 
-972 TVISRQEFSNLMN
+972 
-985 IAKSVMEQNLKNISE
+985 
-1000 GFISPSPLN
+1000 GFINCSPQRDGIN
-1009 TGKLP
+1009 QT
-1014 CEYCKFLGICKFDS
+1014 CDNCKFLGVCQFDMNGANRPRIIKSVS
-1028 DGGNKYRMLR
+1028 DSFW
-1038 KVEKQENE
+1038 EKK

>member
-1 MRVSK
+1 MSR

-41 PDRYSLITEKLVFDK
+41 PDRYSLITEKLVFEK
-56 LALDSTLNIKV
+56 LGISSTLNIKV

-82 AMPKSMSNNSALIA
+82 AMPKSMSNNGALIA

-127 IAQLKTSEVTPE
+127 ISQLKTSEVTPE
-139 KLEKLADDKIHDI
+139 QLEKLADDKIHDI

-192 AFFDSMTSQGLNIVN
+192 AFFDSMTSQGLSIVN
-207 LLLKKT
+207 LLLKKA
-213 KSVEFALAS
+213 KSVEFALAC

-233 DTALENNL
+233 DTSLESNL
-241 KNLAREANI
+241 KNLAREAGI
-250 EIEEKNVTS
+250 EIEEKIVTS
-259 SNFVSNFISN
+259 SNFVSSFISN

-274 NPQNINLKNF
+274 NPQNINIKNF
-284 ASFWECS
+284 ANFWECS

-315 DCVVGVSALDENYC
+315 DCVVGVSALDQNYC
-329 AIKRIFEDYEIP
+329 VMKRIFEDYEIP
-341 CFFDVDLALAQ
+341 CFFDVDLTLAQ

-390 GKICEF
+390 SEICEF

-406 LDLHKLENEDDEKTY
+406 LDLHKLENENDEKTY

-427 LNVITPHFIDKNGY
+427 LNVITPHFIDKNGC
-441 VLGGDFVEFLRNI
+441 VLGGDFVGFLRNI
-454 FDAFDMRKTTQKMHN
+454 FDAFDMQKTTQKMHD
-469 YHLENGN
+469 YHLENGD
-476 LEKQKIYEKINE
+476 LENQKIYEKINE

-515 NNVFEGTKL
+515 NNVFESAKL

-535 VGDVSKSFFESGKI
+535 VGDVSKSFFENGKI

-642 KIGFAGEIQ
+642 KIGFAGDIQ

-690 LKKSNPTFDS
+690 LKKSDPTFDG
-700 LISQIGAQNNVP
+700 LISQIGAQNIVP

-782 AFVDSFFKQI
+782 TFVDSFFKEI
-792 STNEKY
+792 STSEKY

-817 CKQTIRDIICEQDN
+817 CKQTIRDIIYEQEN

-852 GGRKIAFGGIVD
+852 GDRKIAFGGIVD
-864 RIDRYNNKVIVVDY
+864 RIDRCNNKVIVVDY

-905 EETRGVEAV
+905 EETQGVEAV

-944 FDKTLRQEGCSKAL
+944 FDKTLRKEGCSKVL
-958 GVKLKKDGTLSSNK
+958 GLKLDKNGNPQTNK
-972 TVISRQEFSNLMN
+972 SVISKQQISNLMN
-985 IAKSVMEQNLKNISE
+985 IAKSVMEQNLKNISD

-1014 CEYCKFLGICKFDS
+1014 CEYCQFLGICQFDF
-1028 DGGNKYRMLR
+1028 DGGNKYRLR
-1038 KVEKQENE
+1038 RKPTNQENE

>member
-1 MRVSK
+1 MSR

-41 PDRYSLITEKLVFDK
+41 PDRYSLITEKLVFEK
-56 LALDSTLNIKV
+56 LGISSTLNIKV

-82 AMPKSMSNNSALIA
+82 AMPKSMSNNGALIA

-127 IAQLKTSEVTPE
+127 ISQLKTSEVTPE
-139 KLEKLADDKIHDI
+139 ELEKLADDKIHDI

-166 VDLADFLDVFIQNIE
+166 MDLADFLDVFIQNIE

-192 AFFDSMTSQGLNIVN
+192 TFFDSMTSQGLSIVN
-207 LLLKKT
+207 LLLKKA
-213 KSVEFALAS
+213 KSVEFALAA

-241 KNLAREANI
+241 KNLAREWDI

-291 TADAQF
+291 TSESQF

-329 AIKRIFEDYEIP
+329 VMKRIFEDYEIP
-341 CFFDVDLALAQ
+341 CFFDVDLTLAQ

-377 ISNIYSNL
+377 ISNIFSNL

-421 EKIKNI
+421 EKIKKI
-427 LNVITPHFIDKNGY
+427 LNLITPHFIDKNGC

-454 FDAFDMRKTTQKMHN
+454 FDAFDMQKTTQKMHD
-469 YHLENGN
+469 YHLENGD

-488 KIEDIFNVFEEET
+488 KIEDILNVFEEET
-501 KNEKLAFSEFVVLL
+501 KDERLAFSEFVVLL
-515 NNVFEGTKL
+515 NNVFESVKL

-535 VGDVSKSFFESGKI
+535 VGDVSKSFFENGKI

-609 LFVSW
+609 LIVSW
-614 VALGD
+614 LALGD

-642 KIGFAGEIQ
+642 KIGFAGDIQ
-651 SEDFAKQISNSK
+651 SGDFAKQISNSK
-663 RAKQQLVSYLQN
+663 RAKRQLINYLLS
-675 PNIKDEIYFNSLFDI
+675 PNIQSAENYNSLFYLLSKNDSKIKQIVSQINRKNTIKNLSNSDI
-690 LKKSNPTFDS
+690 LLKK
-700 LISQIGAQNNVP
+700 
-712 NLTKNELFFANQK
+712 KR
-725 FSVSALETYAKCPF
+725 FSVSGLETYAKCPF
-739 MFFLRYGLGVEEKRP
+739 KYYVEKGLGITEKRP
-754 LDLDEATI
+754 IDLDPILT
-762 GNIIHKCLEQY
+762 GNIVHFVLEKY
-773 FSTRATDVD
+773 FSA
-782 AFVDSFFKQI
+782 
-792 STNEKY
+792 
-798 SIFFA
+798 
-803 YKKYA
+803 
-808 SILNSIKRE
+808 
-817 CKQTIRDIICEQDN
+817 KQTKDPERFVEFAFGELSKKMEYAVLFGHKKFKYGLDRLKKECVKTIKDIVDN
-831 SNFKIGQVESYV
+831 QSVSKFKIS
-843 GGKNVLFEF
+843 NLEF
-852 GGRKIAFGGIVD
+852 VVRGDGFDEELTDLAFFGVVD
-864 RIDRYNNKVIVVDY
+864 RIDRFDDKAIVVDY
-878 KTGKAEHEIEDII
+878 KTGKVDRSSKNFYYGH
-891 FGNKIQIFV
+891 KIQIFV
-900 YLKTL
+900 YCRAIEKFCGLKT
-905 EETRGVEAV
+905 V
-914 GALYYPISAKRKK
+914 GAFYAPISNK
-927 KNQKT
+927 
-932 FLGFLVEDELDA
+932 
-944 FDKTLRQEGCSKAL
+944 
-958 GVKLKKDGTLSSNK
+958 KLKKKYEGYLLEGELENFDPDYSVDGGVLGLNLTSKKQPKK
-972 TVISRQEFSNLMN
+972 TRNFVLVNENNFENRKNYAVEIMKTNLRN
-985 IAKSVMEQNLKNISE
+985 IKA
-1000 GFISPSPLN
+1000 GFINCSPQRDGIN
-1009 TGKLP
+1009 QT
-1014 CEYCKFLGICKFDS
+1014 CDNCKFLGVCQFDMNGANRPRIIKSVS
-1028 DGGNKYRMLR
+1028 DSFW
-1038 KVEKQENE
+1038 EKK

>member
-1 MRVSK
+1 MSR

-41 PDRYSLITEKLVFDK
+41 PDRYSLITEKLVFEK
-56 LALDSTLNIKV
+56 LGISSTLNIKV

-82 AMPKSMSNNSALIA
+82 AMPKSMSNNGALIA

-127 IAQLKTSEVTPE
+127 ISQLKTSEVTPE
-139 KLEKLADDKIHDI
+139 QLEKLADDKIHDI

-192 AFFDSMTSQGLNIVN
+192 AFFDSMTSQGLSIVN
-207 LLLKKT
+207 LLLKKA
-213 KSVEFALAS
+213 KSVEFALAC

-233 DTALENNL
+233 DTSLEGNL
-241 KNLAREANI
+241 KNLVREAGV
-250 EIEEKNVTS
+250 EIEEKIVTS

-274 NPQNINLKNF
+274 NPQNINIKNF
-284 ASFWECS
+284 ANFWECS

-308 VLGGRYS
+308 VFGGRYS

-329 AIKRIFEDYEIP
+329 VMKRIFEDYEIP
-341 CFFDVDLALAQ
+341 CFFDVDITLAQ

-363 EFVEE
+363 EFFEE

-377 ISNIYSNL
+377 ISNIYANL

-390 GKICEF
+390 SEICEF
-396 LDKYK
+396 LDKYG

-406 LDLHKLENEDDEKTY
+406 LDLHKLENENDEKTY

-427 LNVITPHFIDKNGY
+427 LNIITPHFIDKNGC
-441 VLGGDFVEFLRNI
+441 VLGGDFVGFLRNI
-454 FDAFDMRKTTQKMHN
+454 FDAFDMQKTTQKMHD
-469 YHLENGN
+469 YHLENGD
-476 LEKQKIYEKINE
+476 LENQKIYEKINE

-501 KNEKLAFSEFVVLL
+501 KDERLAFSEFVVLL
-515 NNVFEGTKL
+515 NNVFESAKL

-535 VGDVSKSFFESGKI
+535 VGDVSKSFFENGKI

-591 NLRKRLKLCS
+591 NMRKRLKLCS

-642 KIGFAGEIQ
+642 KIGFAGDIQ

-663 RAKQQLVSYLQN
+663 RAKRQLINYLLS
-675 PNIKDEIYFNSLFDI
+675 PNIQSAENYNSLFYLLSKNDSKI
-690 LKKSNPTFDS
+690 EQIVSQINRKNIIKNLSNSDVLLKK
-700 LISQIGAQNNVP
+700 
-712 NLTKNELFFANQK
+712 KR
-725 FSVSALETYAKCPF
+725 FSVSGLETYAKCPF
-739 MFFLRYGLGVEEKRP
+739 KYYVEKGLGITEKRP
-754 LDLDEATI
+754 IDLDPILT
-762 GNIIHKCLEQY
+762 GNIVHFVLEKY
-773 FSTRATDVD
+773 FSA
-782 AFVDSFFKQI
+782 
-792 STNEKY
+792 
-798 SIFFA
+798 
-803 YKKYA
+803 
-808 SILNSIKRE
+808 
-817 CKQTIRDIICEQDN
+817 KQTKDPERFVEFAFGELSKKTEYAVLFGHKKFKYGLDRLKKECVKTIKDIVDN
-831 SNFKIGQVESYV
+831 QSVSKFKIS
-843 GGKNVLFEF
+843 NLEF
-852 GGRKIAFGGIVD
+852 VVRGDGFDEELTDLAFFGVVD
-864 RIDRYNNKVIVVDY
+864 RIDRLDDKAIVIDY
-878 KTGKAEHEIEDII
+878 KTGKVDRSSKN
-891 FGNKIQIFV
+891 FYYGNKIQIFV
-900 YLKTL
+900 YCRALEKFCGLKT
-905 EETRGVEAV
+905 V
-914 GALYYPISAKRKK
+914 GAFYAPISNK
-927 KNQKT
+927 
-932 FLGFLVEDELDA
+932 
-944 FDKTLRQEGCSKAL
+944 
-958 GVKLKKDGTLSSNK
+958 KLKKKYEGYLLEGELENFDPDYSVDGGVLGLNLTSKKQPKK
-972 TVISRQEFSNLMN
+972 TKNFVLVNENNFENRKNYAVEIMKTNLRN
-985 IAKSVMEQNLKNISE
+985 IKA
-1000 GFISPSPLN
+1000 GFINCSPQRDGIN
-1009 TGKLP
+1009 QT
-1014 CEYCKFLGICKFDS
+1014 CDNCKFLGVCQFDMNGANRPRIIKSVS
-1028 DGGNKYRMLR
+1028 DSFW
-1038 KVEKQENE
+1038 EKK

>member
-1 MRVSK
+1 MSE

-41 PDRYSLITEKLVFDK
+41 PDRYSLITEKLVFEK
-56 LALDSTLNIKV
+56 LGISSTLNIKV

-82 AMPKSMSNNSALIA
+82 AMPKSMSNNGALIA

-127 IAQLKTSEVTPE
+127 ISQLKTSEVTPE
-139 KLEKLADDKIHDI
+139 QLEKLADDKIHDI

-181 KADFENTRIYF
+181 KVSFENTRIYF
-192 AFFDSMTSQGLNIVN
+192 AFFDSMTSQGLSIVN
-207 LLLKKT
+207 LLLKKA
-213 KSVEFALAS
+213 KSVEFALAC
-222 PQPQQKNKFIY
+222 PQPQQKNKYIY
-233 DTALENNL
+233 DTSLESNL
-241 KNLAREANI
+241 KNLAREAGI
-250 EIEEKNVTS
+250 EIEEKIVTS

-274 NPQNINLKNF
+274 NPQNINIKNF
-284 ASFWECS
+284 ANFWECS

-315 DCVVGVSALDENYC
+315 DCVVGVGALDESYC
-329 AIKRIFEDYEIP
+329 MIKRIFEDYEIP
-341 CFFDVDLALAQ
+341 CFFDVDITLAQ

-363 EFVEE
+363 ELLEE
-368 KDMSILYDI
+368 NDMSILYDI
-377 ISNIYSNL
+377 VSNIYANL

-390 GKICEF
+390 SKICEF

-401 LVDQD
+401 FVDRD

-427 LNVITPHFIDKNGY
+427 LNVITPHYIDKNGC
-441 VLGGDFVEFLRNI
+441 VLGCDFVGFLRNI
-454 FDAFDMRKTTQKMHN
+454 FDAFDMQKTTQKMRD
-469 YHLENGN
+469 YHLENGD
-476 LEKQKIYEKINE
+476 LENQKIYEKIDE
-488 KIEDIFNVFEEET
+488 KIEDILNVFEEET

-515 NNVFEGTKL
+515 NNVFESVKL

-535 VGDVSKSFFESGKI
+535 VGDVSKSFFENGKI

-561 DFQKDVGLI
+561 DFQKDIGLI

-609 LFVSW
+609 LIVSW

-634 KMFAENVQ
+634 KMFAESVQ

-651 SEDFAKQISNSK
+651 SEDFAKQISNPR
-663 RAKQQLVSYLQN
+663 RAKRQLINYLLS
-675 PNIKDEIYFNSLFDI
+675 PNIQSAENYNSLFYLLSKNDSKIEQIVSQINRKNTIKNLSNSDI
-690 LKKSNPTFDS
+690 LLKK
-700 LISQIGAQNNVP
+700 
-712 NLTKNELFFANQK
+712 KR
-725 FSVSALETYAKCPF
+725 FSVSGLETYAKCPF
-739 MFFLRYGLGVEEKRP
+739 KYYVEKGLGITEKRP
-754 LDLDEATI
+754 IDLDPILT
-762 GNIIHKCLEQY
+762 GNIVHFVLEKY
-773 FSTRATDVD
+773 FSAKQTKDPERFVEF
-782 AFVDSFFKQI
+782 AFGELSKKAEYAVLFG
-792 STNEKY
+792 
-798 SIFFA
+798 
-803 YKKYA
+803 YKKFKYG
-808 SILNSIKRE
+808 LDRLKKECVKTIK
-817 CKQTIRDIICEQDN
+817 DIVDN
-831 SNFKIGQVESYV
+831 QSVSKFKIS
-843 GGKNVLFEF
+843 NLEF
-852 GGRKIAFGGIVD
+852 VVRGDGFDEELTDLAFFGVVD
-864 RIDRYNNKVIVVDY
+864 RIDRLDDKAIVVDY
-878 KTGKAEHEIEDII
+878 KTGKVDRSSKN
-891 FGNKIQIFV
+891 FYYGNKIQIFV
-900 YLKTL
+900 YCRAIEKFCGLKT
-905 EETRGVEAV
+905 V
-914 GALYYPISAKRKK
+914 GAFYAPISNK
-927 KNQKT
+927 
-932 FLGFLVEDELDA
+932 
-944 FDKTLRQEGCSKAL
+944 
-958 GVKLKKDGTLSSNK
+958 KLKKKYEGYLLEGELENFDPDYSVDGGVLGLNLTSKKQPKK
-972 TVISRQEFSNLMN
+972 TRNFVLVNENNFENRKNYAVEIMKTNLRN
-985 IAKSVMEQNLKNISE
+985 IKA
-1000 GFISPSPLN
+1000 GFINCSPQRDGIN
-1009 TGKLP
+1009 QT
-1014 CEYCKFLGICKFDS
+1014 CDNCKFLGVCQFDMNGANRPRIIKSVS
-1028 DGGNKYRMLR
+1028 DSFW
-1038 KVEKQENE
+1038 EKK

>member
-1 MRVSK
+1 MSR

-41 PDRYSLITEKLVFDK
+41 PDRYSLITEKLVFEK
-56 LALDSTLNIKV
+56 LGISSTLSIKV

-82 AMPKSMSNNSALIA
+82 AMPKSMSNNGALIA

-127 IAQLKTSEVTPE
+127 ISQLKTSEVTPE
-139 KLEKLADDKIHDI
+139 QLEKLADDKIHDI

-192 AFFDSMTSQGLNIVN
+192 AFFDSMTSQGLSIVN
-207 LLLKKT
+207 LLLKKA
-213 KSVEFALAS
+213 KSVEFALAC

-233 DTALENNL
+233 DTSLESNL
-241 KNLAREANI
+241 KNLVREAGV
-250 EIEEKNVTS
+250 EIEEKIVTS

-284 ASFWECS
+284 ANFWECS

-329 AIKRIFEDYEIP
+329 VMKRIFEDYEIP
-341 CFFDVDLALAQ
+341 CFFDVDLTLAQ

-390 GKICEF
+390 SEICEF

-421 EKIKNI
+421 KKIKNI
-427 LNVITPHFIDKNGY
+427 LNIITPHFIDKNGC
-441 VLGGDFVEFLRNI
+441 VLGVDFVEFLRNI
-454 FDAFDMRKTTQKMHN
+454 FDAFDMQKTTQKMHD
-469 YHLENGN
+469 YHLENGD
-476 LEKQKIYEKINE
+476 LENQKIYEKINE

-501 KNEKLAFSEFVVLL
+501 KDEKLAFSEFVVLL
-515 NNVFEGTKL
+515 NNVFDSTKL

-535 VGDVSKSFFESGKI
+535 VGDVSKSFFENGKI
-549 FFLCGANQDKMP
+549 FFLCGANQDRMP

-642 KIGFAGEIQ
+642 KIGFAGDIQ

-663 RAKQQLVSYLQN
+663 RAKRQLINYLLS
-675 PNIKDEIYFNSLFDI
+675 PNIQSAENYNSLFYLLSKNDSKI
-690 LKKSNPTFDS
+690 EQIVSQINRKNTIKNLSNSDVLLKK
-700 LISQIGAQNNVP
+700 
-712 NLTKNELFFANQK
+712 KR
-725 FSVSALETYAKCPF
+725 FSVSGLETYAKCPF
-739 MFFLRYGLGVEEKRP
+739 KYYVEKGLGITEKRP
-754 LDLDEATI
+754 IDLDPILT
-762 GNIIHKCLEQY
+762 GNIVHFVLEKY
-773 FSTRATDVD
+773 FSA
-782 AFVDSFFKQI
+782 
-792 STNEKY
+792 
-798 SIFFA
+798 
-803 YKKYA
+803 
-808 SILNSIKRE
+808 
-817 CKQTIRDIICEQDN
+817 KQTKDPERFVEFAFGELSKKTEYAVLFGHKKFKYGLDRLKKECVKTIKDIVANQ
-831 SNFKIGQVESYV
+831 SVSKFKIS
-843 GGKNVLFEF
+843 NLEF
-852 GGRKIAFGGIVD
+852 VVRGDGFDEELTDLAFFGVVD
-864 RIDRYNNKVIVVDY
+864 RIDRLDDKAIVIDY
-878 KTGKAEHEIEDII
+878 KTGKVDRSSKN
-891 FGNKIQIFV
+891 FYYGNKIQIFV
-900 YLKTL
+900 YCRALEKFCGLKT
-905 EETRGVEAV
+905 V
-914 GALYYPISAKRKK
+914 GAFYAPISNK
-927 KNQKT
+927 
-932 FLGFLVEDELDA
+932 
-944 FDKTLRQEGCSKAL
+944 
-958 GVKLKKDGTLSSNK
+958 KLKKKYEGYLLEGELENFDPDYSVDGGVLGLNLTSKKQPKK
-972 TVISRQEFSNLMN
+972 TKNFVLVNENNFENRKNYAVEIMKTNLRN
-985 IAKSVMEQNLKNISE
+985 IKA
-1000 GFISPSPLN
+1000 GFINCSPQRDGIN
-1009 TGKLP
+1009 QT
-1014 CEYCKFLGICKFDS
+1014 CDNCKFLGVCQFDMNGANRPRIIKSVS
-1028 DGGNKYRMLR
+1028 DSFW
-1038 KVEKQENE
+1038 EKK

>member
-1 MRVSK
+1 MSR

-41 PDRYSLITEKLVFDK
+41 PDRYSLITEKLVFEK
-56 LALDSTLNIKV
+56 LGISSTLNIKV

-82 AMPKSMSNNSALIA
+82 AMPKSMSNNGALIA

-127 IAQLKTSEVTPE
+127 ISQLKTSEVTPE
-139 KLEKLADDKIHDI
+139 QLEKLADDKIHDI

-181 KADFENTRIYF
+181 KASFENTRIYF
-192 AFFDSMTSQGLNIVN
+192 AFFDSMTSQGLSIVN
-207 LLLKKT
+207 VLLKKA
-213 KSVEFALAS
+213 KSVEFALAC

-233 DTALENNL
+233 DTSLEGNL
-241 KNLAREANI
+241 KNLAKEAGV
-250 EIEEKNVTS
+250 EIEEKIVTS

-274 NPQNINLKNF
+274 NPQNINIKNF
-284 ASFWECS
+284 ANFWECS

-329 AIKRIFEDYEIP
+329 VMKRIFEDYEIP
-341 CFFDVDLALAQ
+341 CFFDVDLTLAQ

-363 EFVEE
+363 EFFEE
-368 KDMSILYDI
+368 KDTSILYDI
-377 ISNIYSNL
+377 VSNIYANL

-390 GKICEF
+390 SEICEF

-401 LVDQD
+401 FVDQD
-406 LDLHKLENEDDEKTY
+406 LDLHKLENEDDEKIY

-427 LNVITPHFIDKNGY
+427 LNIITPHFIDKNGC
-441 VLGGDFVEFLRNI
+441 VLGGDFVGFLRNI
-454 FDAFDMRKTTQKMHN
+454 FDAFDMQKTTQKMHD
-469 YHLENGN
+469 YHLENGD
-476 LEKQKIYEKINE
+476 LENQKIYEKINE

-515 NNVFEGTKL
+515 NNVFESAKL

-535 VGDVSKSFFESGKI
+535 VGDVSKSFFENGKI

-642 KIGFAGEIQ
+642 KIGFAGDIQ

-663 RAKQQLVSYLQN
+663 RAKRQLISYLLS
-675 PNIKDEIYFNSLFDI
+675 PNIQSAENYNSLFYLLSKNDSKI
-690 LKKSNPTFDS
+690 EQIVSQINRKNIIKNLSNSDVLLKK
-700 LISQIGAQNNVP
+700 
-712 NLTKNELFFANQK
+712 KR
-725 FSVSALETYAKCPF
+725 FSVSGLETYAKCPF
-739 MFFLRYGLGVEEKRP
+739 KYYVEKGLGITEKRP
-754 LDLDEATI
+754 IDLDPILT
-762 GNIIHKCLEQY
+762 GNIVHFVLEKY
-773 FSTRATDVD
+773 FSA
-782 AFVDSFFKQI
+782 
-792 STNEKY
+792 
-798 SIFFA
+798 
-803 YKKYA
+803 
-808 SILNSIKRE
+808 
-817 CKQTIRDIICEQDN
+817 KQTKDPERFVEFAFGELSKKTEYAVLFGHKKFKYGLDRLKKECVKTIKDIVANQ
-831 SNFKIGQVESYV
+831 SVSKFKIS
-843 GGKNVLFEF
+843 NLEF
-852 GGRKIAFGGIVD
+852 VVRGDGFDEELTDLAFFGVVD
-864 RIDRYNNKVIVVDY
+864 RIDRLDDKAIVIDY
-878 KTGKAEHEIEDII
+878 KTGKVDRSSKN
-891 FGNKIQIFV
+891 FYYGNKIQIFV
-900 YLKTL
+900 YCRALEKFCGLKT
-905 EETRGVEAV
+905 V
-914 GALYYPISAKRKK
+914 GAFYAPISNK
-927 KNQKT
+927 
-932 FLGFLVEDELDA
+932 
-944 FDKTLRQEGCSKAL
+944 
-958 GVKLKKDGTLSSNK
+958 KLKKKYEGYLLEGELENFDPDYSVDGGVLGLNLTSKKQPKK
-972 TVISRQEFSNLMN
+972 TKNFVLVNENNFENRKNYAVEIMKTNLRN
-985 IAKSVMEQNLKNISE
+985 IKA
-1000 GFISPSPLN
+1000 GFINCSPQRDGIN
-1009 TGKLP
+1009 QT
-1014 CEYCKFLGICKFDS
+1014 CDNCKFLGVCQFDMNGANRPRIIKSVS
-1028 DGGNKYRMLR
+1028 DSFW
-1038 KVEKQENE
+1038 EKK

>member
-1 MRVSK
+1 MSR

-41 PDRYSLITEKLVFDK
+41 PDRYSLITEKLVFEK
-56 LALDSTLNIKV
+56 LGISSTLNIKV

-82 AMPKSMSNNSALIA
+82 AMPKSMSNNGALIA

-127 IAQLKTSEVTPE
+127 ISQLKTSEVTPE
-139 KLEKLADDKIHDI
+139 QLEKLADDKIHDI

-181 KADFENTRIYF
+181 KASFENTRIYF
-192 AFFDSMTSQGLNIVN
+192 TFFDSMTSQGLSIVN
-207 LLLKKT
+207 LLLKKA
-213 KSVEFALAS
+213 KSVEFALAC

-233 DTALENNL
+233 DTALEGNL
-241 KNLAREANI
+241 KNLAKEAGV
-250 EIEEKNVTS
+250 EIEEKIVTS

-284 ASFWECS
+284 ANFWECS

-329 AIKRIFEDYEIP
+329 VMKRIFEDYEIP
-341 CFFDVDLALAQ
+341 CFFDVDITLAQ

-390 GKICEF
+390 SEICEF

-406 LDLHKLENEDDEKTY
+406 LDLHKLENENDEKTY

-427 LNVITPHFIDKNGY
+427 LNIITPHFIDKNGC
-441 VLGGDFVEFLRNI
+441 VLGGDFVGFLRNI
-454 FDAFDMRKTTQKMHN
+454 FDAFDMQKTTQKMHD
-469 YHLENGN
+469 YHLENGD
-476 LEKQKIYEKINE
+476 LENQKIYEKINE

-515 NNVFEGTKL
+515 NNVFESAKL

-535 VGDVSKSFFESGKI
+535 VGDVSKSFFENGKI
-549 FFLCGANQDKMP
+549 FFLCGANQDRMP

-642 KIGFAGEIQ
+642 KIGFAGDIQ

-663 RAKQQLVSYLQN
+663 RAKRQLINYLLS
-675 PNIKDEIYFNSLFDI
+675 PNIQSAENYNSLFYLLSKNDSKI
-690 LKKSNPTFDS
+690 EQIVSQINRKNTIKNLSNSDVLLKK
-700 LISQIGAQNNVP
+700 
-712 NLTKNELFFANQK
+712 KR
-725 FSVSALETYAKCPF
+725 FSVSGLETYAKCPF
-739 MFFLRYGLGVEEKRP
+739 KYYVEKGLGITEKRP
-754 LDLDEATI
+754 IDLDPILT
-762 GNIIHKCLEQY
+762 GNIVHFVLEKY
-773 FSTRATDVD
+773 FSA
-782 AFVDSFFKQI
+782 
-792 STNEKY
+792 
-798 SIFFA
+798 
-803 YKKYA
+803 
-808 SILNSIKRE
+808 
-817 CKQTIRDIICEQDN
+817 KQTKDPERFVEFAFGELSKKTEYAVLFGHKKFKYGLDRLKKECVKTIKDIVANQ
-831 SNFKIGQVESYV
+831 SVSKFKIS
-843 GGKNVLFEF
+843 NLEF
-852 GGRKIAFGGIVD
+852 VVRGDGFDEELTDLAFFGVVD
-864 RIDRYNNKVIVVDY
+864 RIDRLDDKAIVIDY
-878 KTGKAEHEIEDII
+878 KTGKVDRSSKN
-891 FGNKIQIFV
+891 FYYGNKIQIFV
-900 YLKTL
+900 YCRALEKFCGLKT
-905 EETRGVEAV
+905 V
-914 GALYYPISAKRKK
+914 GAFYAPISNK
-927 KNQKT
+927 
-932 FLGFLVEDELDA
+932 
-944 FDKTLRQEGCSKAL
+944 
-958 GVKLKKDGTLSSNK
+958 KLKKKYEGYLLEGELENFDPDYSVDGGVLGLNLTSKKQPKK
-972 TVISRQEFSNLMN
+972 TKNFVLVNENNFENRKNYAVEIMKTNLRN
-985 IAKSVMEQNLKNISE
+985 IKA
-1000 GFISPSPLN
+1000 GFINCSPQRDGIN
-1009 TGKLP
+1009 QT
-1014 CEYCKFLGICKFDS
+1014 CDNCKFLGVCQFDMNGANRPRIIKSVS
-1028 DGGNKYRMLR
+1028 DSFW
-1038 KVEKQENE
+1038 EKK

>member
-1 MRVSK
+1 MSR

-41 PDRYSLITEKLVFDK
+41 PDRYSLITEKLVFEK
-56 LALDSTLNIKV
+56 LGISSTLSIKV

-82 AMPKSMSNNSALIA
+82 AMPKSMSNNGALIA

-127 IAQLKTSEVTPE
+127 ISQLKTSEVTPE
-139 KLEKLADDKIHDI
+139 QLEKLADDKIHDI

-181 KADFENTRIYF
+181 KASFENTRIYF
-192 AFFDSMTSQGLNIVN
+192 AFFDSMTSQGLSIVN
-207 LLLKKT
+207 LLLKKA
-213 KSVEFALAS
+213 KSVEFALAC

-233 DTALENNL
+233 DTSLEGNL
-241 KNLAREANI
+241 KNLAREAGI
-250 EIEEKNVTS
+250 EIEEKIVTS

-284 ASFWECS
+284 ANFWECS

-329 AIKRIFEDYEIP
+329 VMKRIFEDYEIP
-341 CFFDVDLALAQ
+341 CFFDVDLTLAQ

-390 GKICEF
+390 SEICEF

-406 LDLHKLENEDDEKTY
+406 LDLHKLENENDEKTY

-427 LNVITPHFIDKNGY
+427 LNIITPHFIDKNGC
-441 VLGGDFVEFLRNI
+441 VLGGDFVGFLRNI
-454 FDAFDMRKTTQKMHN
+454 FDAFDMQKTTQKMHD
-469 YHLENGN
+469 YHLENGD
-476 LEKQKIYEKINE
+476 LENQKIYEKINE

-501 KNEKLAFSEFVVLL
+501 KDERLAFSEFVVLL
-515 NNVFEGTKL
+515 NNVFESAKL

-535 VGDVSKSFFESGKI
+535 VGDVSKSFFENGKI

-642 KIGFAGEIQ
+642 KIGFAGDIQ

-663 RAKQQLVSYLQN
+663 RAKRQLINYLLS
-675 PNIKDEIYFNSLFDI
+675 PNIQSAENYNSLFYLLSKNDSKI
-690 LKKSNPTFDS
+690 EQIVSQINRKNTIKNLSNSDVLLKK
-700 LISQIGAQNNVP
+700 
-712 NLTKNELFFANQK
+712 KR
-725 FSVSALETYAKCPF
+725 FSVSGLETYAKCPF
-739 MFFLRYGLGVEEKRP
+739 KYYVEKGLGITEKRP
-754 LDLDEATI
+754 IDLDPILT
-762 GNIIHKCLEQY
+762 GNIVHFVLEKY
-773 FSTRATDVD
+773 FSA
-782 AFVDSFFKQI
+782 
-792 STNEKY
+792 
-798 SIFFA
+798 
-803 YKKYA
+803 
-808 SILNSIKRE
+808 
-817 CKQTIRDIICEQDN
+817 KQTKDPERFVEFAFGELSKKTEYAVLFGHKKFKYGLDRLKKECVKTIKDIVANQ
-831 SNFKIGQVESYV
+831 SVSKFKIS
-843 GGKNVLFEF
+843 NLEF
-852 GGRKIAFGGIVD
+852 VVRGDGFDEELTDLAFFGVVD
-864 RIDRYNNKVIVVDY
+864 RIDRLDDKAIVIDY
-878 KTGKAEHEIEDII
+878 KTGKVDRSSKN
-891 FGNKIQIFV
+891 FYYGNKIQIFV
-900 YLKTL
+900 YCRALEKFCGLKT
-905 EETRGVEAV
+905 V
-914 GALYYPISAKRKK
+914 GAFYAPISNK
-927 KNQKT
+927 
-932 FLGFLVEDELDA
+932 
-944 FDKTLRQEGCSKAL
+944 
-958 GVKLKKDGTLSSNK
+958 KLKKKYEGYLLEGELENFDPDYSVDGGVLGLNLTSKKQPKK
-972 TVISRQEFSNLMN
+972 TKNFVLVNENNFENRKNYAVEIMKTNLRN
-985 IAKSVMEQNLKNISE
+985 IKA
-1000 GFISPSPLN
+1000 GFINCSPQRDGIN
-1009 TGKLP
+1009 QT
-1014 CEYCKFLGICKFDS
+1014 CDNCKFLGVCQFDMNGANRPRIIKSVS
-1028 DGGNKYRMLR
+1028 DSFW
-1038 KVEKQENE
+1038 EKK

>member
-1 MRVSK
+1 MSR

-41 PDRYSLITEKLVFDK
+41 PDRYSLITEKLVFEK
-56 LALDSTLNIKV
+56 LGISSTLNIKV

-82 AMPKSMSNNSALIA
+82 AMPKSMSNNGALIA

-108 KFFPKSN
+108 NFFPKSN

-127 IAQLKTSEVTPE
+127 ISQLKTSEVTPE
-139 KLEKLADDKIHDI
+139 QLEKLADDKIHDI

-192 AFFDSMTSQGLNIVN
+192 AFFDSMTSQGLSIVN
-207 LLLKKT
+207 LLLKKA
-213 KSVEFALAS
+213 KSVEFALAC

-233 DTALENNL
+233 DTSLEGNL
-241 KNLAREANI
+241 KNLVREAGV
-250 EIEEKNVTS
+250 EIEEKIVTS

-274 NPQNINLKNF
+274 NPQNINIKNF
-284 ASFWECS
+284 ANFWECS

-308 VLGGRYS
+308 VFGGRYS

-329 AIKRIFEDYEIP
+329 VMKRIFEDYEIP
-341 CFFDVDLALAQ
+341 CFFDVDLTLAQ

-377 ISNIYSNL
+377 ISNIYANL

-390 GKICEF
+390 SEICEF

-406 LDLHKLENEDDEKTY
+406 LDLHKLENEDNEKTY

-427 LNVITPHFIDKNGY
+427 LNIITPHFIDKNGC
-441 VLGGDFVEFLRNI
+441 VLGGDFVGFLRNI
-454 FDAFDMRKTTQKMHN
+454 FDAFDMQKTTQKMHD
-469 YHLENGN
+469 YHLENGD
-476 LEKQKIYEKINE
+476 LENQKIYEKINE

-515 NNVFEGTKL
+515 NNVFESAKL

-535 VGDVSKSFFESGKI
+535 VGDVSKSFFENGKI

-609 LFVSW
+609 LIVSW

-642 KIGFAGEIQ
+642 KIGFAGDIQ

-663 RAKQQLVSYLQN
+663 RAKRQLINYLLS
-675 PNIKDEIYFNSLFDI
+675 PNIQSAENYNSLFYLLSKNDSKI
-690 LKKSNPTFDS
+690 EQIVSQINRKNTIKNLSNSDVLLKK
-700 LISQIGAQNNVP
+700 
-712 NLTKNELFFANQK
+712 KR
-725 FSVSALETYAKCPF
+725 FSVSGLETYAKCPF
-739 MFFLRYGLGVEEKRP
+739 KYYVEKGLGITEKRP
-754 LDLDEATI
+754 IDLDPILT
-762 GNIIHKCLEQY
+762 GNIVHFVLEKY
-773 FSTRATDVD
+773 FSA
-782 AFVDSFFKQI
+782 
-792 STNEKY
+792 
-798 SIFFA
+798 
-803 YKKYA
+803 
-808 SILNSIKRE
+808 
-817 CKQTIRDIICEQDN
+817 KQTKDPERFVEFAFGELSKKTEYAVLFGHKKFKYGLDRLKKECVKTIKDIVTNQ
-831 SNFKIGQVESYV
+831 SVSKFKIS
-843 GGKNVLFEF
+843 NLEF
-852 GGRKIAFGGIVD
+852 VVRGDGFDEELTDLAFFGVVD
-864 RIDRYNNKVIVVDY
+864 RIDRLDDKAIVIDY
-878 KTGKAEHEIEDII
+878 KTGKVDRSSKN
-891 FGNKIQIFV
+891 FYYGNKIQIFV
-900 YLKTL
+900 YCRALEKFCGLKT
-905 EETRGVEAV
+905 V
-914 GALYYPISAKRKK
+914 GAFYAPISNK
-927 KNQKT
+927 
-932 FLGFLVEDELDA
+932 
-944 FDKTLRQEGCSKAL
+944 
-958 GVKLKKDGTLSSNK
+958 KLKKKYEGYLLEGELENFDPDYSVDGGVLGLNLTSKKQPKK
-972 TVISRQEFSNLMN
+972 TKNFVLVNENNFENRKNYAVEIMKTNLRN
-985 IAKSVMEQNLKNISE
+985 IKA
-1000 GFISPSPLN
+1000 GFINCSPQRDGFN
-1009 TGKLP
+1009 QT
-1014 CEYCKFLGICKFDS
+1014 CDNCKFLGVCQFDMNGANRPRIIKSVS
-1028 DGGNKYRMLR
+1028 DSFW
-1038 KVEKQENE
+1038 EKK

>member
-1 MRVSK
+1 MSR

-41 PDRYSLITEKLVFDK
+41 PDRYSLITEKLVFEK
-56 LALDSTLNIKV
+56 LGISSTLNIKV

-82 AMPKSMSNNSALIA
+82 AMPKSMSNNGALIA

-108 KFFPKSN
+108 NFFPKSN

-127 IAQLKTSEVTPE
+127 ISQLKTSEVTPE
-139 KLEKLADDKIHDI
+139 QLEKLADDKIHDI

-192 AFFDSMTSQGLNIVN
+192 AFFDSMTSQGLSIVH
-207 LLLKKT
+207 LLLKKA
-213 KSVEFALAS
+213 KSVEFALAC
-222 PQPQQKNKFIY
+222 PQSQQKNKFIY
-233 DTALENNL
+233 DTSLESNL
-241 KNLAREANI
+241 KNLAREARV
-250 EIEEKNVTS
+250 EIEEKIVTS

-274 NPQNINLKNF
+274 NPQNINIKNF
-284 ASFWECS
+284 ANFWECS

-329 AIKRIFEDYEIP
+329 VMKRIFEDYEIP
-341 CFFDVDLALAQ
+341 CFFDVDITLAQ

-377 ISNIYSNL
+377 ISNIYANL

-390 GKICEF
+390 SEICEF

-406 LDLHKLENEDDEKTY
+406 LDLHKLENEDDEKKY

-427 LNVITPHFIDKNGY
+427 LNVITPHFIEKNGY
-441 VLGGDFVEFLRNI
+441 VLGVDFVEFLRNI
-454 FDAFDMRKTTQKMHN
+454 FDAFDMQKTTQKMHD
-469 YHLENGN
+469 YYLGNGD

-515 NNVFEGTKL
+515 NNVFESAKL

-535 VGDVSKSFFESGKI
+535 VGDVSKSFFENGKI

-577 FSGKVKIDPTIRTI
+577 FSSKVKIDPTIRTI

-642 KIGFAGEIQ
+642 KIGFAGDIQ

-663 RAKQQLVSYLQN
+663 RAKRQLINYLLS
-675 PNIKDEIYFNSLFDI
+675 PNIQSAENYNSLFYLLSKNDSKI
-690 LKKSNPTFDS
+690 EQIVSQINRKNTIKNLSNSDVLLKK
-700 LISQIGAQNNVP
+700 
-712 NLTKNELFFANQK
+712 KR
-725 FSVSALETYAKCPF
+725 FSVSGLETYAKCPF
-739 MFFLRYGLGVEEKRP
+739 KYYVEKGLGITEKRP
-754 LDLDEATI
+754 IDLDPILT
-762 GNIIHKCLEQY
+762 GNIVHFVLEKY
-773 FSTRATDVD
+773 FSA
-782 AFVDSFFKQI
+782 
-792 STNEKY
+792 
-798 SIFFA
+798 
-803 YKKYA
+803 
-808 SILNSIKRE
+808 
-817 CKQTIRDIICEQDN
+817 KQTKDPERFVEFAFGELSRKTEYAVLFGHKKFKYGLDRLKKECVKTIKDIVANQ
-831 SNFKIGQVESYV
+831 SVSKFKIS
-843 GGKNVLFEF
+843 NLEF
-852 GGRKIAFGGIVD
+852 VVRGDGFDEELTDLAFFGVVD
-864 RIDRYNNKVIVVDY
+864 RIDRLDDKAIVIDY
-878 KTGKAEHEIEDII
+878 KTGKVDRSSKN
-891 FGNKIQIFV
+891 FYYGNKIQIFV
-900 YLKTL
+900 YCRALEKFCGLKT
-905 EETRGVEAV
+905 V
-914 GALYYPISAKRKK
+914 GAFYAPISNK
-927 KNQKT
+927 
-932 FLGFLVEDELDA
+932 
-944 FDKTLRQEGCSKAL
+944 
-958 GVKLKKDGTLSSNK
+958 KLKKKYEGYLLEGELENFDPDYSVDGGVLGLNLTSKKQPKK
-972 TVISRQEFSNLMN
+972 TKNFVLVNENNFENRKNYAVEIMKTNLRN
-985 IAKSVMEQNLKNISE
+985 IKA
-1000 GFISPSPLN
+1000 GFINCSPQRDGIN
-1009 TGKLP
+1009 QT
-1014 CEYCKFLGICKFDS
+1014 CDNCKFLGVCQFDMNGANRPRIIKSVS
-1028 DGGNKYRMLR
+1028 DSFW
-1038 KVEKQENE
+1038 EKK

>member
-1 MRVSK
+1 MSR

-41 PDRYSLITEKLVFDK
+41 PDRYSLITEKLVFEK
-56 LALDSTLNIKV
+56 LGISSTLNIKV

-82 AMPKSMSNNSALIA
+82 AMPKSMSNNGALIA

-127 IAQLKTSEVTPE
+127 ISQLKTSEVTPE
-139 KLEKLADDKIHDI
+139 QLEKLADDKIHDI

-192 AFFDSMTSQGLNIVN
+192 AFFDSMTSQGLSIVN
-207 LLLKKT
+207 LLLKKA
-213 KSVEFALAS
+213 KSVEFALDS
-222 PQPQQKNKFIY
+222 PQTQQKNKFIY
-233 DTALENNL
+233 DTSLESNL
-241 KNLAREANI
+241 KNLAKEAGV
-250 EIEEKNVTS
+250 EIEEKIVTS

-274 NPQNINLKNF
+274 NPQNINIKNF
-284 ASFWECS
+284 ANFWECS

-329 AIKRIFEDYEIP
+329 VMKRIFEDYEIP
-341 CFFDVDLALAQ
+341 CFFDVDLTLAQ

-363 EFVEE
+363 EFFEE
-368 KDMSILYDI
+368 KDTSILYDI
-377 ISNIYSNL
+377 VSNIYANL

-390 GKICEF
+390 SEICEF

-401 LVDQD
+401 FVDKD

-427 LNVITPHFIDKNGY
+427 LNVITPHFIDKNGCA
-441 VLGGDFVEFLRNI
+441 LGGDFVEFLRNI
-454 FDAFDMRKTTQKMHN
+454 FDAFDMQKTTQKMHD
-469 YHLENGN
+469 YHLENGD
-476 LEKQKIYEKINE
+476 LENQKIYEKINE

-515 NNVFEGTKL
+515 NNVFESVKL

-535 VGDVSKSFFESGKI
+535 VGDVSKSFFENGKI

-642 KIGFAGEIQ
+642 KIGFAGDIQ

-663 RAKQQLVSYLQN
+663 RAKRQLINYLLS
-675 PNIKDEIYFNSLFDI
+675 PNIQSAENYNSLFYLLSKNDSKI
-690 LKKSNPTFDS
+690 EQIVSQINRKNTIKNLSNSDVLLKK
-700 LISQIGAQNNVP
+700 
-712 NLTKNELFFANQK
+712 KR
-725 FSVSALETYAKCPF
+725 FSVSGLETYAKCPF
-739 MFFLRYGLGVEEKRP
+739 KYYVEKGLGITEKRP
-754 LDLDEATI
+754 IDLDPIIT
-762 GNIIHKCLEQY
+762 GNIVHFVLEKY
-773 FSTRATDVD
+773 FSA
-782 AFVDSFFKQI
+782 
-792 STNEKY
+792 
-798 SIFFA
+798 
-803 YKKYA
+803 
-808 SILNSIKRE
+808 
-817 CKQTIRDIICEQDN
+817 KQTKDPESFVEFAFGELSKKKEYAVLFGHKKFKYGLDRLKKECVKTIKDIVANQ
-831 SNFKIGQVESYV
+831 SVSKFKIS
-843 GGKNVLFEF
+843 NLEF
-852 GGRKIAFGGIVD
+852 VVRGDGFDEELTDLAFFGVVD
-864 RIDRYNNKVIVVDY
+864 RIDRLDDKAIVIDY
-878 KTGKAEHEIEDII
+878 KTGKVDRSSKN
-891 FGNKIQIFV
+891 FYYGNKIQIFV
-900 YLKTL
+900 YCRALEKFCGLKT
-905 EETRGVEAV
+905 V
-914 GALYYPISAKRKK
+914 GAFYAPISNK
-927 KNQKT
+927 
-932 FLGFLVEDELDA
+932 
-944 FDKTLRQEGCSKAL
+944 
-958 GVKLKKDGTLSSNK
+958 KLKKKYEGYLLEGELENFDPDYSVDGGVLGLNLTSKKQPKK
-972 TVISRQEFSNLMN
+972 TRNFVLVNENNFENRKNYAVEIMKTNLRN
-985 IAKSVMEQNLKNISE
+985 IKA
-1000 GFISPSPLN
+1000 GFINCSPQRDGIN
-1009 TGKLP
+1009 QT
-1014 CEYCKFLGICKFDS
+1014 CDNCKFLGVCQFDMNGANRPRIIKSVS
-1028 DGGNKYRMLR
+1028 DSFW
-1038 KVEKQENE
+1038 EKK

>member
-1 MRVSK
+1 MSR

-41 PDRYSLITEKLVFDK
+41 PDRYSLITEKLVFEK
-56 LALDSTLNIKV
+56 LGISSTLSIKV

-82 AMPKSMSNNSALIA
+82 AMPKSMSNNGALIA

-108 KFFPKSN
+108 NFFPKSN

-127 IAQLKTSEVTPE
+127 ISQLKTSEVTPE
-139 KLEKLADDKIHDI
+139 QLEKLADDKIHDI

-192 AFFDSMTSQGLNIVN
+192 AFFDSMTSQGLSIVN
-207 LLLKKT
+207 LLLKKA
-213 KSVEFALAS
+213 KSVEFALAC

-233 DTALENNL
+233 DTSLEGNL
-241 KNLAREANI
+241 KNLVREAGV
-250 EIEEKNVTS
+250 EIEEKIVTS

-274 NPQNINLKNF
+274 NPQNINIKNF
-284 ASFWECS
+284 ANFWECS

-308 VLGGRYS
+308 VFGGRYS

-329 AIKRIFEDYEIP
+329 VMKRIFEDYEIP
-341 CFFDVDLALAQ
+341 CFFDVDITLAQ

-363 EFVEE
+363 EFFEE

-377 ISNIYSNL
+377 ISNIYANL

-390 GKICEF
+390 SEICEF
-396 LDKYK
+396 LDKYG

-406 LDLHKLENEDDEKTY
+406 LDLHKLENENDEKTY

-427 LNVITPHFIDKNGY
+427 LNIITPHFIDKNGC
-441 VLGGDFVEFLRNI
+441 VLGGDFVGFLRNI
-454 FDAFDMRKTTQKMHN
+454 FDAFDMQKTTQKMHD
-469 YHLENGN
+469 YHLENGD
-476 LEKQKIYEKINE
+476 LENQKIYEKINE

-501 KNEKLAFSEFVVLL
+501 KDERLAFSEFVVLL
-515 NNVFEGTKL
+515 NNVFESAKL

-535 VGDVSKSFFESGKI
+535 VGDVSKSFFENGKI
-549 FFLCGANQDKMP
+549 FFLCGANQDRMP

-591 NLRKRLKLCS
+591 NMRKRLKLCS

-642 KIGFAGEIQ
+642 KIGFAGDIQ
-651 SEDFAKQISNSK
+651 SENFAKQISNSK
-663 RAKQQLVSYLQN
+663 RAKRQLINYLLS
-675 PNIKDEIYFNSLFDI
+675 PNIQSAENYNSLFYLLSKNDSKI
-690 LKKSNPTFDS
+690 EQIVSQINRKNIIKNLSNSDVLLKK
-700 LISQIGAQNNVP
+700 
-712 NLTKNELFFANQK
+712 KR
-725 FSVSALETYAKCPF
+725 FSVSGLETYAKCPF
-739 MFFLRYGLGVEEKRP
+739 KYYVEKGLGITEKRP
-754 LDLDEATI
+754 IDLDPILT
-762 GNIIHKCLEQY
+762 GNIVHFVLEKY
-773 FSTRATDVD
+773 FSA
-782 AFVDSFFKQI
+782 
-792 STNEKY
+792 
-798 SIFFA
+798 
-803 YKKYA
+803 
-808 SILNSIKRE
+808 
-817 CKQTIRDIICEQDN
+817 KQTKDPERFVEFAFGELSKKTEYAVLFGHKKFKYGLDRLKKECVKTIKDIVANQ
-831 SNFKIGQVESYV
+831 SVSKFKIS
-843 GGKNVLFEF
+843 NLEF
-852 GGRKIAFGGIVD
+852 VVRGDGFDEELTDLAFFGVVD
-864 RIDRYNNKVIVVDY
+864 RIDRLDDKAIVIDY
-878 KTGKAEHEIEDII
+878 KTGKVDRSSKN
-891 FGNKIQIFV
+891 FYYGNKIQIFV
-900 YLKTL
+900 YCRALEKFCGLKT
-905 EETRGVEAV
+905 V
-914 GALYYPISAKRKK
+914 GAFYAPISNK
-927 KNQKT
+927 
-932 FLGFLVEDELDA
+932 
-944 FDKTLRQEGCSKAL
+944 
-958 GVKLKKDGTLSSNK
+958 KLKKKYEGYLLEGELENFDPDYSVDGGVLGLNLTSKKQPKK
-972 TVISRQEFSNLMN
+972 TKNFVLVNENNFENRKNYAVEIMKTNLRN
-985 IAKSVMEQNLKNISE
+985 IKA
-1000 GFISPSPLN
+1000 GFINCSPQRDGIN
-1009 TGKLP
+1009 QT
-1014 CEYCKFLGICKFDS
+1014 CDNCKFLGVCQFDMNGANRPRIIKSVS
-1028 DGGNKYRMLR
+1028 DSFW
-1038 KVEKQENE
+1038 EKK

>member
-1 MRVSK
+1 MSR

-41 PDRYSLITEKLVFDK
+41 PDRYSLITEKLVFEK
-56 LALDSTLNIKV
+56 LGISSTLNIKV

-82 AMPKSMSNNSALIA
+82 AMPKSMSNNGALIA

-127 IAQLKTSEVTPE
+127 ISQLKTSEVTPE
-139 KLEKLADDKIHDI
+139 QLEKLADDKIHDI

-192 AFFDSMTSQGLNIVN
+192 AFFDSMTSQGLSIVN
-207 LLLKKT
+207 LLLKKA
-213 KSVEFALAS
+213 KSVEFALAC

-233 DTALENNL
+233 DTSLEGNL
-241 KNLAREANI
+241 KNLAKEAGV
-250 EIEEKNVTS
+250 EIEEKIVTS

-284 ASFWECS
+284 ANFWECS

-329 AIKRIFEDYEIP
+329 VMKRIFEDYEIP
-341 CFFDVDLALAQ
+341 CFFDVDLTLAQ

-363 EFVEE
+363 EFFEE

-390 GKICEF
+390 SEICEF

-427 LNVITPHFIDKNGY
+427 LNVITPHFIDKNGC
-441 VLGGDFVEFLRNI
+441 VLGGDFVGFLRNI
-454 FDAFDMRKTTQKMHN
+454 FDAFDMQKTTQKMHD
-469 YHLENGN
+469 YHLENGD
-476 LEKQKIYEKINE
+476 LENQKIYEKINE

-515 NNVFEGTKL
+515 NNVFESAKL

-535 VGDVSKSFFESGKI
+535 VGDVSKSFFENGKI
-549 FFLCGANQDKMP
+549 FFLCGANQDRMP

-642 KIGFAGEIQ
+642 KIGFAGDIQ

-663 RAKQQLVSYLQN
+663 RAKRQLINYLLSS
-675 PNIKDEIYFNSLFDI
+675 NIQSAENYNSLFYLLSKNDSKI
-690 LKKSNPTFDS
+690 EQIVSQINRKNTIKNLSNSDVLLKK
-700 LISQIGAQNNVP
+700 
-712 NLTKNELFFANQK
+712 KR
-725 FSVSALETYAKCPF
+725 FSVSGLETYAKCPF
-739 MFFLRYGLGVEEKRP
+739 KYYVEKGLGITEKRP
-754 LDLDEATI
+754 IDLDPILT
-762 GNIIHKCLEQY
+762 GNIVHFVLEKY
-773 FSTRATDVD
+773 FSA
-782 AFVDSFFKQI
+782 
-792 STNEKY
+792 
-798 SIFFA
+798 
-803 YKKYA
+803 
-808 SILNSIKRE
+808 
-817 CKQTIRDIICEQDN
+817 KQTKDPERFVEFAFGELSKKTEYAVLFGHKKFKYGLDRLKKECVKTIKDIVANQ
-831 SNFKIGQVESYV
+831 SVSKFKIS
-843 GGKNVLFEF
+843 NLEF
-852 GGRKIAFGGIVD
+852 VVRGDGFDEELTDLAFFGVVD
-864 RIDRYNNKVIVVDY
+864 RIDRLDDKAIVIDY
-878 KTGKAEHEIEDII
+878 KTGKVDRSSKN
-891 FGNKIQIFV
+891 FYYGNKIQIFV
-900 YLKTL
+900 YCRALEKFCGLKT
-905 EETRGVEAV
+905 V
-914 GALYYPISAKRKK
+914 GAFYAPISNK
-927 KNQKT
+927 
-932 FLGFLVEDELDA
+932 
-944 FDKTLRQEGCSKAL
+944 
-958 GVKLKKDGTLSSNK
+958 KLKKKYEGYLLEGELENFDPDYSVDGGVLGLNLTSKKQPKK
-972 TVISRQEFSNLMN
+972 TKNFVLVNENNFENRKNYAVEIMKTNLRN
-985 IAKSVMEQNLKNISE
+985 IKA
-1000 GFISPSPLN
+1000 GFINCSPQRDGIN
-1009 TGKLP
+1009 QT
-1014 CEYCKFLGICKFDS
+1014 CDNCKFLGVCKFDMNGANRPRIIKSVS
-1028 DGGNKYRMLR
+1028 DSFW
-1038 KVEKQENE
+1038 EKK

>member
-1 MRVSK
+1 MSR

-41 PDRYSLITEKLVFDK
+41 PDRYSLITEKLVFEK
-56 LALDSTLNIKV
+56 LGISSTLNIKV

-82 AMPKSMSNNSALIA
+82 AMPKSMSNNGALIA

-127 IAQLKTSEVTPE
+127 ISQLKTSEVTPE
-139 KLEKLADDKIHDI
+139 QLEKLADDKIHDI

-166 VDLADFLDVFIQNIE
+166 VDLADFLDEFIQNIE

-192 AFFDSMTSQGLNIVN
+192 AFFDSMTSQGLSIVN
-207 LLLKKT
+207 LLLKKA
-213 KSVEFALAS
+213 KSVEFALAC

-233 DTALENNL
+233 DTSLEGNL
-241 KNLAREANI
+241 KNLVREAGV
-250 EIEEKNVTS
+250 EIEEKIVTS
-259 SNFVSNFISN
+259 SNFVSSFISN

-284 ASFWECS
+284 ANFWECS
-291 TADAQF
+291 TSEAQF

-329 AIKRIFEDYEIP
+329 LMKRIFEDYEIP
-341 CFFDVDLALAQ
+341 CFFDVDITLAQ

-363 EFVEE
+363 EFLEE

-390 GKICEF
+390 SEICEF

-401 LVDQD
+401 FVDQD
-406 LDLHKLENEDDEKTY
+406 LDLHKLENENDEKTY

-427 LNVITPHFIDKNGY
+427 LNIITPHFIDKNGC
-441 VLGGDFVEFLRNI
+441 VLGGDFVGFLRNI
-454 FDAFDMRKTTQKMHN
+454 FDAFDMQKTTQKMHD
-469 YHLENGN
+469 YHLENGD
-476 LEKQKIYEKINE
+476 LENQKIYEKINE

-501 KNEKLAFSEFVVLL
+501 KDERLAFSEFVVLL
-515 NNVFEGTKL
+515 NNVFESAKL

-535 VGDVSKSFFESGKI
+535 VGDVSKSFFENGKI
-549 FFLCGANQDKMP
+549 FFLCGANQDRMP

-642 KIGFAGEIQ
+642 KIGFAGDIQ

-663 RAKQQLVSYLQN
+663 RAKRQLINYLLS
-675 PNIKDEIYFNSLFDI
+675 PNIQSAENYNSLFYLLSKNDSKI
-690 LKKSNPTFDS
+690 EQIVSQINRKNTIKNLSNSDVLLKK
-700 LISQIGAQNNVP
+700 
-712 NLTKNELFFANQK
+712 KR
-725 FSVSALETYAKCPF
+725 FSVSGLETYAKCPF
-739 MFFLRYGLGVEEKRP
+739 KYYVEKGLGITEKRP
-754 LDLDEATI
+754 IDLDPILT
-762 GNIIHKCLEQY
+762 GNIVHFVLEKY
-773 FSTRATDVD
+773 FSA
-782 AFVDSFFKQI
+782 
-792 STNEKY
+792 
-798 SIFFA
+798 
-803 YKKYA
+803 
-808 SILNSIKRE
+808 
-817 CKQTIRDIICEQDN
+817 KQTKDPERFVEFAFGELSKKTEYAVLFGHKKFKYGLDRLKKECVKTIKDIVANQ
-831 SNFKIGQVESYV
+831 SVSKFKIS
-843 GGKNVLFEF
+843 NLEF
-852 GGRKIAFGGIVD
+852 VVRGDGFDEELTDLAFFGVVD
-864 RIDRYNNKVIVVDY
+864 RIDRLDDKAIVIDY
-878 KTGKAEHEIEDII
+878 KTGKVDRSSKN
-891 FGNKIQIFV
+891 FYYGNKIQIFV
-900 YLKTL
+900 YCRALEKFCGLKT
-905 EETRGVEAV
+905 V
-914 GALYYPISAKRKK
+914 GAFYAPISNK
-927 KNQKT
+927 
-932 FLGFLVEDELDA
+932 
-944 FDKTLRQEGCSKAL
+944 
-958 GVKLKKDGTLSSNK
+958 KLKKKYEGYLLEGELENFDPDYSVDGGVLGLNLTSKKQPKK
-972 TVISRQEFSNLMN
+972 TKNFVLVNENNFENRKNYAVEIMKTNLRN
-985 IAKSVMEQNLKNISE
+985 IKA
-1000 GFISPSPLN
+1000 GFINCSPQRDGIN
-1009 TGKLP
+1009 QT
-1014 CEYCKFLGICKFDS
+1014 CDNCKFLGVCQFDMNGANRPRIIKSVS
-1028 DGGNKYRMLR
+1028 DSFW
-1038 KVEKQENE
+1038 EKK

>member
-1 MRVSK
+1 M
-6 LILTKGID
+6 TKGID

-41 PDRYSLITEKLVFDK
+41 PDRYSLITEKLVFEK
-56 LALDSTLNIKV
+56 LGISSTLNIKV

-82 AMPKSMSNNSALIA
+82 AMPKSMSNNGALIA

-127 IAQLKTSEVTPE
+127 ISQLKTSEVTPE
-139 KLEKLADDKIHDI
+139 QLEKLADDKIHDI

-192 AFFDSMTSQGLNIVN
+192 AFFDSMTSQGLSIVN
-207 LLLKKT
+207 VLLKKA
-213 KSVEFALAS
+213 KSVEFALAC
-222 PQPQQKNKFIY
+222 PQSQQKNKFIY
-233 DTALENNL
+233 DTSLESNL
-241 KNLAREANI
+241 KNLAKEAGV
-250 EIEEKNVTS
+250 EIEEKIVTS

-274 NPQNINLKNF
+274 NPQNINIKNF
-284 ASFWECS
+284 ANFWECS

-315 DCVVGVSALDENYC
+315 DCVVGVGALDENYC
-329 AIKRIFEDYEIP
+329 VMKRIFEEYEIP
-341 CFFDVDLALAQ
+341 CFFDVDLTLAQ

-363 EFVEE
+363 EFFEE

-390 GKICEF
+390 SEICEF

-406 LDLHKLENEDDEKTY
+406 LDLHKLENEDDEKIY

-427 LNVITPHFIDKNGY
+427 LNVITPHFIEKNGY
-441 VLGGDFVEFLRNI
+441 VLGVDFVEFLRNI
-454 FDAFDMRKTTQKMHN
+454 FDAFDMQKTTQKMHD
-469 YHLENGN
+469 YHLENGD

-515 NNVFEGTKL
+515 NNVFESAKL

-535 VGDVSKSFFESGKI
+535 VGDVSKSFFENGKI
-549 FFLCGANQDKMP
+549 FFLCGANQDRMP

-642 KIGFAGEIQ
+642 KIGFAGDIQ

-663 RAKQQLVSYLQN
+663 RAKRQLINYLLS
-675 PNIKDEIYFNSLFDI
+675 PNIQSAENYNSLFYLLSKNDSKI
-690 LKKSNPTFDS
+690 EQIVSQINRKNTIKNLSNSDVLLKK
-700 LISQIGAQNNVP
+700 
-712 NLTKNELFFANQK
+712 KR
-725 FSVSALETYAKCPF
+725 FSVSGLETYAKCPF
-739 MFFLRYGLGVEEKRP
+739 KYYVEKGLGITEKRP
-754 LDLDEATI
+754 IDLDPILT
-762 GNIIHKCLEQY
+762 GNIVHFVLEKY
-773 FSTRATDVD
+773 FSA
-782 AFVDSFFKQI
+782 
-792 STNEKY
+792 
-798 SIFFA
+798 
-803 YKKYA
+803 
-808 SILNSIKRE
+808 
-817 CKQTIRDIICEQDN
+817 KQTKDPERFVEFAFGELSKKTEYAVLFGHKKFKYGLDRLKKECVKTIKDIVANQ
-831 SNFKIGQVESYV
+831 SVSKFKIS
-843 GGKNVLFEF
+843 NLEF
-852 GGRKIAFGGIVD
+852 VVRGDGFDEELTDLAFFGVVD
-864 RIDRYNNKVIVVDY
+864 RIDRLDDKAIVIDY
-878 KTGKAEHEIEDII
+878 KTGKVDRSSKN
-891 FGNKIQIFV
+891 FYYGNKIQIFV
-900 YLKTL
+900 YCRALEKFCGLKT
-905 EETRGVEAV
+905 V
-914 GALYYPISAKRKK
+914 GAFYAPISNK
-927 KNQKT
+927 
-932 FLGFLVEDELDA
+932 
-944 FDKTLRQEGCSKAL
+944 
-958 GVKLKKDGTLSSNK
+958 KLKKKYEGYLLEGELENFDPDYSVDGGVLGLNLTSKKQPKK
-972 TVISRQEFSNLMN
+972 TKNFVLVNENNFENRKNYAVEIMKTNLRN
-985 IAKSVMEQNLKNISE
+985 IKA
-1000 GFISPSPLN
+1000 GFINCSPQRDGIN
-1009 TGKLP
+1009 QT
-1014 CEYCKFLGICKFDS
+1014 CDNCKFLGVCQFDMNGANRPRIIKSVS
-1028 DGGNKYRMLR
+1028 DSFW
-1038 KVEKQENE
+1038 EKK

>member
-1 MRVSK
+1 M
-6 LILTKGID
+6 TKGID

-27 PFVSCFEEDQIIIV
+27 PFVSCFEEDQTIIV
-41 PDRYSLITEKLVFDK
+41 PDRYSLITEKLVFEK
-56 LALDSTLNIKV
+56 LGISSTLNIKV

-82 AMPKSMSNNSALIA
+82 AMPKSMSNNGALIA

-108 KFFPKSN
+108 NFFPKSN

-127 IAQLKTSEVTPE
+127 ISQLKTSEVTPE
-139 KLEKLADDKIHDI
+139 QLEKLADDKIHDI

-181 KADFENTRIYF
+181 KASFENTRIYF
-192 AFFDSMTSQGLNIVN
+192 AFFDSMTSQGLSIVN
-207 LLLKKT
+207 LLLKKA
-213 KSVEFALAS
+213 KSVEFALAC

-233 DTALENNL
+233 DTSLEGNL
-241 KNLAREANI
+241 KNLVKEAGV
-250 EIEEKNVTS
+250 EIEEKIVTS

-274 NPQNINLKNF
+274 NPQNINIKNF
-284 ASFWECS
+284 ANFWECS

-315 DCVVGVSALDENYC
+315 DCVVGVSALDQNYC
-329 AIKRIFEDYEIP
+329 VMKRIFEDYEIP
-341 CFFDVDLALAQ
+341 CFFDVDLTLAQ

-390 GKICEF
+390 SEICEF

-427 LNVITPHFIDKNGY
+427 LNIITPHFIDKNGY
-441 VLGGDFVEFLRNI
+441 VLGVDFVGFLRNI
-454 FDAFDMRKTTQKMHN
+454 FDAFDMQKTTQKMHD
-469 YHLENGN
+469 YHLENGD
-476 LEKQKIYEKINE
+476 LENQKIYEKINE

-515 NNVFEGTKL
+515 NNVFESAKL

-535 VGDVSKSFFESGKI
+535 VGDVSKSFFENGKI

-591 NLRKRLKLCS
+591 NMRKRLKLCS

-642 KIGFAGEIQ
+642 KIGFAGDIQ

-663 RAKQQLVSYLQN
+663 RAKRQLINYLLS
-675 PNIKDEIYFNSLFDI
+675 PNIQSAENYNSLFYLLSKNDSKI
-690 LKKSNPTFDS
+690 EQIVSQINRKNIIKNLSNSDVLLKK
-700 LISQIGAQNNVP
+700 
-712 NLTKNELFFANQK
+712 KR
-725 FSVSALETYAKCPF
+725 FSVSGLETYAKCPF
-739 MFFLRYGLGVEEKRP
+739 KYYVEKGLGITEKRP
-754 LDLDEATI
+754 IDLDPILT
-762 GNIIHKCLEQY
+762 GNIVHFVLEKY
-773 FSTRATDVD
+773 FSA
-782 AFVDSFFKQI
+782 
-792 STNEKY
+792 
-798 SIFFA
+798 
-803 YKKYA
+803 
-808 SILNSIKRE
+808 
-817 CKQTIRDIICEQDN
+817 KQTKDPERFVEFAFGELSKKTEYAVLFGHKKFKYGLDRLKKECVKTIKDIVANQ
-831 SNFKIGQVESYV
+831 SVSKFKIS
-843 GGKNVLFEF
+843 NLEF
-852 GGRKIAFGGIVD
+852 VVRGDGFDEELTDLAFFGVVD
-864 RIDRYNNKVIVVDY
+864 RIDRLDDKAIVIDY
-878 KTGKAEHEIEDII
+878 KTGKVDRSSKN
-891 FGNKIQIFV
+891 FYYGNKIQIFV
-900 YLKTL
+900 YCRALEKFCGLKT
-905 EETRGVEAV
+905 V
-914 GALYYPISAKRKK
+914 GAFYAPISNKKVKK
-927 KNQKT
+927 KYEGYLLEGELENFDPDYSVDGGVLGLNLTSKKQPKKT
-932 FLGFLVEDELDA
+932 KNFVLVNENNFENRKNYA
-944 FDKTLRQEGCSKAL
+944 VEIMKTNLRNIKA
-958 GVKLKKDGTLSSNK
+958 
-972 TVISRQEFSNLMN
+972 
-985 IAKSVMEQNLKNISE
+985 
-1000 GFISPSPLN
+1000 GFINCSPQRDGIN
-1009 TGKLP
+1009 QT
-1014 CEYCKFLGICKFDS
+1014 CDNCKFLGVCQFDMNGANRPRIIKSVS
-1028 DGGNKYRMLR
+1028 DSFW
-1038 KVEKQENE
+1038 EKK

>member
-1 MRVSK
+1 MSR

-27 PFVSCFEEDQIIIV
+27 PFVSLFEEDQIIIV
-41 PDRYSLITEKLVFDK
+41 PDRYSLITEKLVFEK
-56 LALDSTLNIKV
+56 LGINSTLNIKV

-82 AMPKSMSNNSALIA
+82 AMPKSMSNNGALIA

-127 IAQLKTSEVTPE
+127 ISQLKTSEVTPE

-181 KADFENTRIYF
+181 KASFENTRIYF
-192 AFFDSMTSQGLNIVN
+192 AFFDSMTSQGLSIVN
-207 LLLKKT
+207 LLLKKA
-213 KSVEFALAS
+213 KSVEFALDS
-222 PQPQQKNKFIY
+222 PQSQQKNKFIY
-233 DTALENNL
+233 DISLESNL
-241 KNLAREANI
+241 KNLAREAGI
-250 EIEEKNVTS
+250 EIEEKIVTS

-274 NPQNINLKNF
+274 NPQNINIKNF
-284 ASFWECS
+284 ANFWECS

-329 AIKRIFEDYEIP
+329 VMKRIFEDYEIP
-341 CFFDVDLALAQ
+341 CFFDVDITLAQ

-390 GKICEF
+390 SEICEF

-441 VLGGDFVEFLRNI
+441 VLGVDFVEFLRNI
-454 FDAFDMRKTTQKMHN
+454 FDAFDMQKTTQKMHD
-469 YHLENGN
+469 YHLENGD

-515 NNVFEGTKL
+515 NNVFDGTKL

-549 FFLCGANQDKMP
+549 FFLCGANQDRMP

-609 LFVSW
+609 LIVSW

-642 KIGFAGEIQ
+642 KIGFAGDIQ

-690 LKKSNPTFDS
+690 LKKSDPTFDG
-700 LISQIGAQNNVP
+700 LISQIGAQNIVP

-782 AFVDSFFKQI
+782 TFVDSFFKEI
-792 STNEKY
+792 STSEKY

-817 CKQTIRDIICEQDN
+817 CQQTIRDIICEQEN

-852 GGRKIAFGGIVD
+852 GDRKIAFGGIVD
-864 RIDRYNNKVIVVDY
+864 RIDRCNNKVIVVDY

-891 FGNKIQIFV
+891 FGNKIQIFI

-905 EETRGVEAV
+905 EETQGVEAV

-944 FDKTLRQEGCSKAL
+944 FDKTLRKEGCSKVL
-958 GVKLKKDGTLSSNK
+958 GLKLDKNGNPQTNK
-972 TVISRQEFSNLMN
+972 SVISKQQISNLMN
-985 IAKSVMEQNLKNISE
+985 IAKSVMEQNLKNISD

-1009 TGKLP
+1009 TGNLP
-1014 CEYCKFLGICKFDS
+1014 CEYCQFLGICQFDF
-1028 DGGNKYRMLR
+1028 DGGNKYRLR
-1038 KVEKQENE
+1038 RKPTNQENE

>member
-1 MRVSK
+1 MSR

-41 PDRYSLITEKLVFDK
+41 PDRYSLITEKLVFEK
-56 LALDSTLNIKV
+56 LGISSTLNIKV

-82 AMPKSMSNNSALIA
+82 AMPKSMSNNGALIA

-127 IAQLKTSEVTPE
+127 ISQLKTSEVTPE
-139 KLEKLADDKIHDI
+139 QLEKLADDKIHDI

-181 KADFENTRIYF
+181 KADCENTRIYF
-192 AFFDSMTSQGLNIVN
+192 AFFDSMTSQGLSIVN
-207 LLLKKT
+207 LLLKKA
-213 KSVEFALAS
+213 KSVEFALDS
-222 PQPQQKNKFIY
+222 PQTQQKNKFIY
-233 DTALENNL
+233 DTSLESNL
-241 KNLAREANI
+241 KNLAKEAGV
-250 EIEEKNVTS
+250 EIEEKIVTS

-274 NPQNINLKNF
+274 NPQNINIKNF
-284 ASFWECS
+284 ANFWECS

-329 AIKRIFEDYEIP
+329 VMKRIFEDYEIP
-341 CFFDVDLALAQ
+341 CFFDVDITLAQ

-363 EFVEE
+363 EFLEE
-368 KDMSILYDI
+368 KDTSILYDI
-377 ISNIYSNL
+377 VSNIYANL

-390 GKICEF
+390 SEICEF

-401 LVDQD
+401 FVDQD

-427 LNVITPHFIDKNGY
+427 LNVITPHFIDKNGC

-454 FDAFDMRKTTQKMHN
+454 FDAFDMQKTTQKMHD
-469 YHLENGN
+469 YHLENGD
-476 LEKQKIYEKINE
+476 LENQKTYEKINE

-515 NNVFEGTKL
+515 NNVFESVKL

-535 VGDVSKSFFESGKI
+535 VGDVSKSFFENGKI
-549 FFLCGANQDKMP
+549 FFLCGANQDRMP

-642 KIGFAGEIQ
+642 KIGFAGDIQ

-663 RAKQQLVSYLQN
+663 RAKRQLINYLLS
-675 PNIKDEIYFNSLFDI
+675 PNIQSAENYNSLFYLLSKNDSKI
-690 LKKSNPTFDS
+690 EQIVSQINRKNTIKNLSNSDVLLKK
-700 LISQIGAQNNVP
+700 
-712 NLTKNELFFANQK
+712 KR
-725 FSVSALETYAKCPF
+725 FSVSGLETYAKCPF
-739 MFFLRYGLGVEEKRP
+739 KYYVEKGLGITEKRP
-754 LDLDEATI
+754 IDLDPILT
-762 GNIIHKCLEQY
+762 GNIVHFVLEKY
-773 FSTRATDVD
+773 FSA
-782 AFVDSFFKQI
+782 
-792 STNEKY
+792 
-798 SIFFA
+798 
-803 YKKYA
+803 
-808 SILNSIKRE
+808 
-817 CKQTIRDIICEQDN
+817 KQTKDPERFVEFAFGELSKKTEYAVLFGHKKFKYGLDRLKKECVKTIKDIVANQ
-831 SNFKIGQVESYV
+831 SVSKFKIS
-843 GGKNVLFEF
+843 NLEF
-852 GGRKIAFGGIVD
+852 VVRGDGFDEELTDLAFFGVVD
-864 RIDRYNNKVIVVDY
+864 RIDRLDDKAIVIDY
-878 KTGKAEHEIEDII
+878 KTGKVDRSSKN
-891 FGNKIQIFV
+891 FYYGNKIQIFV
-900 YLKTL
+900 YCRALEKFCGLKT
-905 EETRGVEAV
+905 V
-914 GALYYPISAKRKK
+914 GAFYAPISNK
-927 KNQKT
+927 
-932 FLGFLVEDELDA
+932 
-944 FDKTLRQEGCSKAL
+944 
-958 GVKLKKDGTLSSNK
+958 KLKKKYEGYLLEGELENFDPDYSVDGGVLGLNLTSKKQPKK
-972 TVISRQEFSNLMN
+972 TKNFVLVNENNFENRKNYAVEIMKTNLRN
-985 IAKSVMEQNLKNISE
+985 IKA
-1000 GFISPSPLN
+1000 GFINCSPQRDGIN
-1009 TGKLP
+1009 QT
-1014 CEYCKFLGICKFDS
+1014 CDNCKFLGVCQFDMNGANRPRIIKSVS
-1028 DGGNKYRMLR
+1028 DSFW
-1038 KVEKQENE
+1038 EKK

>member
-1 MRVSK
+1 MSR
-6 LILTKGID
+6 LILTKGVD

-41 PDRYSLITEKLVFDK
+41 PDRYSLITEKKVFDK
-56 LALDSTLNIKV
+56 LSLDSTLNIKV

-82 AMPKSMSNNSALIA
+82 AMPKSMSNNSVLIA

-127 IAQLKTSEVTPE
+127 ISQLKTSEIAPE
-139 KLEKLADDKIHDI
+139 QLEKLADDKIHDI
-152 YLIYKNYEEKQKTG
+152 YRIYKNYEENQKTG
-166 VDLADFLDVFIQNIE
+166 VDLADFLEVFIQNIE
-181 KADFENTRIYF
+181 NVNFDNTRIYF
-192 AFFDSMTSQGLNIVN
+192 AFFDSMTAQGLTIAN
-207 LLLKKT
+207 LLLKKA
-213 KSVEFALAS
+213 KSVEFALNS

-233 DTALENNL
+233 DATLENNL
-241 KNLAREANI
+241 KNLAREAGI
-250 EIEEKNVTS
+250 EIEEKYVTS

-284 ASFWECS
+284 ANFWECS
-291 TADAQF
+291 TSDAQF

-329 AIKRIFEDYEIP
+329 VMKRIFEDYEIP
-341 CFFDVDLALAQ
+341 CFFDVDLTLAQ

-363 EFVEE
+363 EFAQE

-377 ISNIYSNL
+377 FSNIYANL
-385 DGCER
+385 DSCER
-390 GKICEF
+390 GEICEF

-401 LVDQD
+401 LIDQD
-406 LDLHKLENEDDEKTY
+406 LDLHKFENENDEKIY

-427 LNVITPHFIDKNGY
+427 LNIITPHFIDKNGY
-441 VLGGDFVEFLRNI
+441 VLGSDFVGFLRNI
-454 FDAFDMRKTTQKMHN
+454 FDAFCVGETTQKMHD
-469 YHLENGN
+469 YYLENGN

-488 KIEDIFNVFEEET
+488 KIEDIFNVFDEET

-591 NLRKRLKLCS
+591 NMRKRLKLCS

-609 LFVSW
+609 LFISW

-629 VLGLV
+629 VLGLK
-634 KMFAENVQ
+634 KMFVENVQ

-651 SEDFAKQISNSK
+651 SEDFAKQISNKK

-690 LKKSNPTFDS
+690 LKKDPNFDN
-700 LISQIGAQNNVP
+700 LISQIGAQNIVP

-739 MFFLRYGLGVEEKRP
+739 MFFLRYGLGIEEKRP
-754 LDLDEATI
+754 IDLDEATI

-773 FSTRATDVD
+773 FMTRADEVD
-782 AFVDSFFKQI
+782 AFVDSFFKEI

-817 CKQTIRDIICEQDN
+817 CKQTILDILIEQEN
-831 SNFKIGQVESYV
+831 SNFKIGQVESYI

-852 GGRKIAFGGIVD
+852 GDRKISFGGIVD
-864 RIDRYNNKVIVVDY
+864 RIDRHNNKVIVVDY

-905 EETRGVEAV
+905 EETQGVEAV

-932 FLGFLVEDELDA
+932 FLGFLIEDELDA
-944 FDKTLRQEGCSKAL
+944 FDKALRQEGCSKAL

-972 TVISRQEFSNLMN
+972 MVISRQEFSNLMN

>member
-1 MRVSK
+1 MSR

-41 PDRYSLITEKLVFDK
+41 PDRYSLITEKLVFEK
-56 LALDSTLNIKV
+56 LGISSTLNIKV

-82 AMPKSMSNNSALIA
+82 AMPKSMSNNGALIA

-127 IAQLKTSEVTPE
+127 ISQLKTSEVTPE
-139 KLEKLADDKIHDI
+139 QLEKLADDKIHDI

-192 AFFDSMTSQGLNIVN
+192 AFFDSMTSQGLSIVN
-207 LLLKKT
+207 LLLKKA
-213 KSVEFALAS
+213 KSVEFALAC

-233 DTALENNL
+233 DTSLEGNL
-241 KNLAREANI
+241 KNLVREAGV
-250 EIEEKNVTS
+250 EIEEKIVTS

-274 NPQNINLKNF
+274 NPQNINIKNF
-284 ASFWECS
+284 ANFWECS

-329 AIKRIFEDYEIP
+329 VMKRIFEDYEIP
-341 CFFDVDLALAQ
+341 CFFDVDLTLAQ

-363 EFVEE
+363 EFFEE
-368 KDMSILYDI
+368 KDTSILYDI
-377 ISNIYSNL
+377 VSNIYANL

-390 GKICEF
+390 SEICEF

-401 LVDQD
+401 FVDQD

-427 LNVITPHFIDKNGY
+427 LNVITPHFIDKNGC
-441 VLGGDFVEFLRNI
+441 VVGGDFVGFLRNI
-454 FDAFDMRKTTQKMHN
+454 FDAFDMQKTTQKMHD
-469 YHLENGN
+469 YHLENGD
-476 LEKQKIYEKINE
+476 LENQKIYEKINE

-515 NNVFEGTKL
+515 NNVFESAKL

-535 VGDVSKSFFESGKI
+535 VGDVSKSFFENGKI

-577 FSGKVKIDPTIRTI
+577 FSGKVKIDPTIKTI

-642 KIGFAGEIQ
+642 KIGFAGDIQ

-663 RAKQQLVSYLQN
+663 RAKRQLINYLLS
-675 PNIKDEIYFNSLFDI
+675 PNIQSAENYNSLFYLLSKNDSKI
-690 LKKSNPTFDS
+690 EQIVSQINRKNTIKNLSNSDVLLKK
-700 LISQIGAQNNVP
+700 
-712 NLTKNELFFANQK
+712 KR
-725 FSVSALETYAKCPF
+725 FSVSGLETYAKCPF
-739 MFFLRYGLGVEEKRP
+739 KYYVEKGLGITEKRP
-754 LDLDEATI
+754 IDLDPILT
-762 GNIIHKCLEQY
+762 GNIVHFVLEKY
-773 FSTRATDVD
+773 FSA
-782 AFVDSFFKQI
+782 
-792 STNEKY
+792 
-798 SIFFA
+798 
-803 YKKYA
+803 
-808 SILNSIKRE
+808 
-817 CKQTIRDIICEQDN
+817 KQTKDPERFVEFAFGELSKKTEHAVLFGHKKFKYGLDRLKKECVKTIKDIVANQ
-831 SNFKIGQVESYV
+831 SVSKFKIS
-843 GGKNVLFEF
+843 NLEF
-852 GGRKIAFGGIVD
+852 VVRGDGFDEELTDLAFFGVVD
-864 RIDRYNNKVIVVDY
+864 RIDRLDDKAIVIDY
-878 KTGKAEHEIEDII
+878 KTGKVDRSSKN
-891 FGNKIQIFV
+891 FYYGNKIQIFV
-900 YLKTL
+900 YCRALEKFCGLKT
-905 EETRGVEAV
+905 V
-914 GALYYPISAKRKK
+914 GAFYAPISNK
-927 KNQKT
+927 
-932 FLGFLVEDELDA
+932 
-944 FDKTLRQEGCSKAL
+944 
-958 GVKLKKDGTLSSNK
+958 KLKKKYEGYLLEGELENFDPDYSVDGGVLGLNLTSKKQPKK
-972 TVISRQEFSNLMN
+972 TKNFVLVNENNFENRKNYAVEIMKTNLRN
-985 IAKSVMEQNLKNISE
+985 IKA
-1000 GFISPSPLN
+1000 GFINCSPQRDGIN
-1009 TGKLP
+1009 QT
-1014 CEYCKFLGICKFDS
+1014 CDNCKFLGVCQFDMNGANRPRIIKSVS
-1028 DGGNKYRMLR
+1028 DSFW
-1038 KVEKQENE
+1038 EKK

>member
-1 MRVSK
+1 MSR

-41 PDRYSLITEKLVFDK
+41 PDRYSLITEKLVFEK
-56 LALDSTLNIKV
+56 LGISSTLNIKV

-82 AMPKSMSNNSALIA
+82 AMPKSMSNNGALIA

-127 IAQLKTSEVTPE
+127 ISQLKTSEVTPE

-192 AFFDSMTSQGLNIVN
+192 AFFDSMTSQGLSIVN
-207 LLLKKT
+207 LLLKKA
-213 KSVEFALAS
+213 KSVEFALAC

-233 DTALENNL
+233 DTSLEGNL
-241 KNLAREANI
+241 KNLAREAGV
-250 EIEEKNVTS
+250 EIEEKIVTS

-274 NPQNINLKNF
+274 NPQNINIKNF
-284 ASFWECS
+284 ANFWECS

-315 DCVVGVSALDENYC
+315 DCVVGVSALDENHC
-329 AIKRIFEDYEIP
+329 VMKRIFEDYEIP
-341 CFFDVDLALAQ
+341 CFFDVDLTLAQ

-377 ISNIYSNL
+377 VSNIYANL

-390 GKICEF
+390 SEICEF
-396 LDKYK
+396 LDKYG

-427 LNVITPHFIDKNGY
+427 LNIITPHFIDKNGC
-441 VLGGDFVEFLRNI
+441 VLGGDFVGFLRNI
-454 FDAFDMRKTTQKMHN
+454 FDAFDMQKTTQKMHD
-469 YHLENGN
+469 YHLENGD
-476 LEKQKIYEKINE
+476 LENQKIYEKINE

-515 NNVFEGTKL
+515 NNVFESAKL

-535 VGDVSKSFFESGKI
+535 VGDVSKSFFENGKI

-642 KIGFAGEIQ
+642 KIGFAGDIQ

-663 RAKQQLVSYLQN
+663 RAKRQLINYLLS
-675 PNIKDEIYFNSLFDI
+675 PNIQSAENYNSLFYLLSKNDSKI
-690 LKKSNPTFDS
+690 EQIVSQINRKNIIKNLSNSDVLLKK
-700 LISQIGAQNNVP
+700 
-712 NLTKNELFFANQK
+712 KR
-725 FSVSALETYAKCPF
+725 FSVSGLETYAKCPF
-739 MFFLRYGLGVEEKRP
+739 KYYVEKGLGITEKRP
-754 LDLDEATI
+754 IDLDPILT
-762 GNIIHKCLEQY
+762 GNIVHFVLEKY
-773 FSTRATDVD
+773 FSA
-782 AFVDSFFKQI
+782 
-792 STNEKY
+792 
-798 SIFFA
+798 
-803 YKKYA
+803 
-808 SILNSIKRE
+808 
-817 CKQTIRDIICEQDN
+817 KQTKDPERFVEFAFGELSKKTEYAVLFGHKKFKYGLDRLKKECVKTIKDIVANQ
-831 SNFKIGQVESYV
+831 SVSKFKIS
-843 GGKNVLFEF
+843 NLEF
-852 GGRKIAFGGIVD
+852 VVRGDGFDEELTDLAFFGVVD
-864 RIDRYNNKVIVVDY
+864 RIDRLDDKAIVIDY
-878 KTGKAEHEIEDII
+878 KTGKVDRSSKN
-891 FGNKIQIFV
+891 FYYGNKIQIFV
-900 YLKTL
+900 YCRALEKFCGLKT
-905 EETRGVEAV
+905 V
-914 GALYYPISAKRKK
+914 GAFYAPISNK
-927 KNQKT
+927 
-932 FLGFLVEDELDA
+932 
-944 FDKTLRQEGCSKAL
+944 
-958 GVKLKKDGTLSSNK
+958 KLKKKYEGYLLEGELENFDPDYSVDGGVLGLNLTSKKQPKK
-972 TVISRQEFSNLMN
+972 TKNFVLVNENNFENRKNYAVEIMKTNLRN
-985 IAKSVMEQNLKNISE
+985 IKA
-1000 GFISPSPLN
+1000 GFINCSPQRDGIN
-1009 TGKLP
+1009 QT
-1014 CEYCKFLGICKFDS
+1014 CDNCKFLGVCQFDMNGANRPRIIKSVS
-1028 DGGNKYRMLR
+1028 DSFW
-1038 KVEKQENE
+1038 EKK